1 MSPPESWSLSPPI
14 RRLLL
19 SVLALLPFLFGGS
32 VHAQSATDP
41 SVIDVAVFYTPA
53 AKTANG
59 WTSKQQAEAAI
70 EALVT
75 ETNLAYTNSDVNQTI
90 KLVAVEE
97 VEGYIQATDTANKT
111 GKNIDL
117 DRLKEPSDGYMDD
130 VHTVRDRVG
139 ADIVMLLRSEGG
151 GQAFMMTV
159 LSADSAVG
167 AFGVST
173 VHAGL
178 FAHEMGHIMGLAH
191 DRYADC
197 KHDTDSP
204 QCPTTVKPYAYGYVN
219 QKMFD
224 SEGSTTA
231 DPDAPA
237 TARWRTVMAYFNQCR
252 DAGLSPCGAAL
263 LRFSNPNQRYPDPT
277 TGDPMGKSGT
287 QNTTAVDGPADAAR
301 TLNETRTTVA
311 NFRPGRA
318 VQVAFDV
325 GPYMVNEGGSVTVTV
340 RLDAAPGRT
349 LDMPIPLTATST
361 DGAWPGDYTLPAS
374 ITFGAGQT
382 LKTFTFRAVQDTR
395 QEDQETVIL
404 GFGAPLPAG
413 VTVGSQA
420 TATVTLLT
428 DNDADLHRASVPS
441 VSTVAIISD
450 PGVAYAAGEEIKVAV
465 VFTKPIMVTGTPS
478 IELMVGA
485 NTRQALCQTVAS
497 EVLTCTYTVVADE
510 SDTDGVSI
518 AANKLTLNGGTIQD
532 KESTPQNATR
542 THTAVAADSDHT
554 VDGDTPDLET
564 AVVDAD
570 TVTLTYDKALDE
582 TSIPRANAFTV
593 TAGGATALIT
603 FVQVS
608 GSVVTLTLVSNIAHD
623 LVVTLAYSPLSG
635 TPRLQDLAGNA
646 AADLSSRTLT
656 NNTPM
661 PIYDTDDDGL
671 IEISTLAQLDAMRH
685 DLNGDGRPT
694 TDGAPA
700 YAAAFRNVTRVVC
713 GARSNGECE
722 GYELMADLDF
732 FDTNGTNGDGQ
743 VDTNDDTNGDGRV
756 DAEDNTT
763 YWNGGAGWM
772 PIGAGSNWFETTFE
786 GNSYTISNLFVDRS
800 STNKVGLFG
809 LAGVSSVIRR
819 VGLLDI
825 RVTGARYVGGLVGLS
840 DSDITGSY
848 ATGQVAG
855 AAWVGGLIG
864 GNGIGGKIH
873 ASYTT
878 GRVRVMGG
886 FHAGGLVGLNNGGI
900 YTSYAT
906 GRVSGTSGIGGLV
919 GRMGENGDI
928 TASYATGHVSGNN
941 HAGGLLGSLAGGT
954 IRVSYAT
961 GRVSSGG
968 SHVGGLVGE
977 NLADTTFTASYWDTR
992 TSGQTSSA
1000 GGTAKTTRELQTPTD
1015 YTTGSIYADWNVDPD
1030 GDSMGNDP
1038 WDFGTSSQY
1047 PVLKADFDGQGAAT
1061 WREFGSQLR
1070 VGPTLTVTT
1079 DTGLIELSWPAVTP
1093 HWTPPPDVTYTVYRN
1108 TGSTV
1113 EAIAEDPPDRE
1124 YTDRAVTRDIAYTY
1138 QVAAVVD
1145 GGEAT
1150 RSELVTV
1157 TAPNQ
1162 PPAFD
1167 DRPSTTRTIAE
1178 NTTGNIGNPVKATD
1192 PDDSTLYY
1200 SLDAASAAVFTITE
1214 STGQLRTSNALNYE
1228 ARSTYNVTVSVRDGK
1243 DVNNAD
1249 DMDEDATIAVTIEV
1263 TDVNEAPTFSVTGP
1277 VSLNVD
1283 EDTLTGRVLDDFSA
1297 TDPDTLTLAY
1307 SGLTY
1312 SLRGSEVFFL
1322 EPGTGELILRKAL
1335 DYESQPHSY
1344 QVEVSV
1350 SDGKNA
1356 AGAED
1361 STADATLRVTI
1372 NIVNVDEAGLV
1383 ALTPDSPQEK
1393 QTLMAELSDLD
1404 GHLSEI
1410 SWQWFRSATRTD
1422 LGTEIT
1428 EAASS
1433 GAAMARYTPGTDDV
1447 GQYLRA
1453 TASYTDGHGTGKE
1466 ESATTTAQVQEA
1478 PQVSLKLSPSSIT
1491 EQEGVSTVTAELT
1504 RASGA
1509 ETRVRVEVTAGAGAV
1524 TPSRNRA
1531 LTIPA
1536 NQTTSTGDPV
1546 TLTAKDNKVDGPET
1560 TEVTVTG
1567 TLTHNLLVTA
1577 PDPVTLTITDE
1588 DARGVTVSTDTLSI
1602 REEDTGEYKVKLN
1615 SEPTA
1620 NVTVTV
1626 TGHVGTDVTLTPS
1639 SATLTFTP
1647 TTWNRLQKVTVSTE
1661 HDADA
1666 VNDNVTLT
1674 HTARGGDYDGATAT
1688 VAVTVT
1694 DNEKK
1699 STTVNLSV
1707 NLDTVTEGASRTVTV
1722 TGELDGAP
1730 RTEMEGDAVVSVMVK
1745 SGTATLDTDFTVA
1758 DISKLTIS
1766 EGRTSGTATFTLTT
1780 KDDNIYD
1787 PDETITVR
1795 GSTTATLDVTTATL
1809 TITDNDGPPTVQRLE
1824 VADASIPIL
1833 EDGGETTVTVTL
1845 SHPSSSETVVGLTVP
1860 VGAAAVRLS
1869 QRELT
1874 IPAEATS
1881 GEVTLTAV
1889 GNAVDGAHQ
1898 PVTVSGRVSN
1908 LSGSR
1913 SPAQVQLTITDDDP
1927 PEVSGDTQKDY
1938 TEGDTGPVAEYTA
1951 TNPADVQLEWLRAGP
1966 DAALFRIDRIDR
1978 TRGALHFRNSPDYEA
1993 RADKNYQV
2001 TVQAADTTS
2010 IPGETLTGER
2020 TVTVT
2025 VRDAPGEVILKPSS
2039 PRVGRVLTATVED
2052 GVDGVDEVTQWC
2064 WARSPFRDFL
2074 LDTTETCIS
2083 TNLTTT
2089 ATYTPDNE
2097 DVNQYIRATATYT
2110 DSDETANKEAMRAS
2124 AGVVSDR
2131 QTDSF
2136 RPPGNTGGGGGGGGG
2151 GAPACADDLHGNTA
2165 TQSTDS
2171 ALSAVTAGAICPA
2184 ADVDYFTVTA
2194 PGQGLVFV
2202 DTTGG
2207 VQTLGSIWQNDVALA
2222 SGSTGRP
2229 PDERLGARVQAGL
2242 VVVAV
2247 QGQGG
2252 ATGPYAV
2259 EITFVQ
2265 GYLEN
2270 PGPDSFQSGVGLLSG
2285 WVCDADMVEIELNG
2299 MPQEAAYGTERL
2311 DTASVCGD
2319 TDNGFG
2325 LLFNWNLLGDGDH
2338 EVVALVDGVELDR
2351 ATVTVT
2357 TLGAEFLRDVTGTCT
2372 AADFP
2377 TMDETVTLVWQ
2388 QTQQSFVIVDGPA
2401 PAGTTNRMGTPG
2413 VGYLENP
2420 GPNSFQ
2426 SGIGVLS
2433 GWVCD
2438 ADTVELAI
2446 GTAGRQVAAYGT
2458 ERLDTQGACGDTAN
2472 GFGLLFNWNLL
2483 GEGEHE
2489 VVAFVDGEELGR
2501 ATVRVTTLGAEFVRG
2516 AEGECVVEDFP
2527 MPGETVLLEWQQNK
2541 QNFVITD
2548 VE

>member
-41 SVIDVAVFYTPA
+41 SVIDVAVFYTPQ

-59 WTSKQQAEAAI
+59 WSTKQQAEAAI

-75 ETNLAYTNSDVNQTI
+75 ETNLAYTNSDVNQAI

-173 VHAGL
+173 VQAGL

-191 DRYADC
+191 DRYVNC
-197 KHDTDSP
+197 MHDTDSP

-224 SEGSTTA
+224 PEGSTTA

-237 TARWRTVMAYFNQCR
+237 TARWRTVMAYYNQCR
-252 DAGLSPCGAAL
+252 DANVPGNCQPAL

-287 QNTTAVDGPADAAR
+287 RITTDVDGPADAAR

-318 VQVAFDV
+318 VQVSFDV
-325 GPYMVNEGGSVTVTV
+325 GPYAVNEGGSVTVTV

-382 LKTFTFRAVQDTR
+382 SKTFTFRAVQDTR
-395 QEDQETVIL
+395 QEAEETVIL

-420 TATVTLLT
+420 TATVTLT
-428 DNDADLHRASVPS
+428 ANDADLHRASVPS

-518 AANKLTLNGGTIQD
+518 AANSLNPNGGTIQD
-532 KESTPQNATR
+532 ADNRPATDF
-542 THTAVAADSDHT
+542 THAAVAANSGHT
-554 VDGDTPDLET
+554 VDGDTPELLAMSG

-608 GSVVTLTLVSNIAHD
+608 GSVVTLTLVSNITHD

-635 TPRLQDLAGNA
+635 TPPLQDVAGNA

-732 FDTNGTNGDGQ
+732 FDTNGDGQ
-743 VDTNDDTNGDGRV
+743 VDMDDDTNGDGQV

-763 YWNGGAGWM
+763 YWNAGAGWM

-786 GNSYTISNLFVDRS
+786 GNGYTISNLFVDRS

-809 LAGVSSVIRR
+809 LAGASSAIRR

-825 RVTGARYVGGLVGLS
+825 RVTGDRQVGGLVGLS

-864 GNGIGGKIH
+864 RNDTGKIH

-878 GRVRVMGG
+878 GRVKGG

-941 HAGGLLGSLAGGT
+941 HAGGLVGSLAGDGM
-954 IRVSYAT
+954 IRASYAT

-968 SHVGGLVGE
+968 SDVGGLVGE

-1000 GGTAKTTRELQTPTD
+1000 GGTAKTTTELQTPTD

-1030 GDSMGNDP
+1030 GDSIGNDP

-1061 WREFGSQLR
+1061 SPEFGSQLR
-1070 VGPTLTVTT
+1070 VGPTLTVAT
-1079 DTGLIELSWPAVTP
+1079 DTGLIKLSWPAVTP

-1108 TGSTV
+1108 TGSTPI
-1113 EAIAEDPPDRE
+1113 EEDLTDPE
-1124 YTDRAVTRDIAYTY
+1124 YIDLDVTRDIEYTY

-1167 DRPSTTRTIAE
+1167 DGASITRTIPE
-1178 NTTGNIGNPVKATD
+1178 NTPANRNIGDRVKATD
-1192 PDDSTLYY
+1192 PDDRTLTY

-1214 STGQLRTSNALNYE
+1214 STGQLRTNTALNYE
-1228 ARSTYNVTVSVRDGK
+1228 DRSTYNVT
-1243 DVNNAD
+1243 
-1249 DMDEDATIAVTIEV
+1249 
-1263 TDVNEAPTFSVTGP
+1263 
-1277 VSLNVD
+1277 
-1283 EDTLTGRVLDDFSA
+1283 
-1297 TDPDTLTLAY
+1297 
-1307 SGLTY
+1307 
-1312 SLRGSEVFFL
+1312 
-1322 EPGTGELILRKAL
+1322 
-1335 DYESQPHSY
+1335 
-1344 QVEVSV
+1344 VSV

-1361 STADATLRVTI
+1361 STADATIAVTITVTDVNEAPTFGDSPTTRSVAENTATNTATGQDIGNPVAATDPDTLTPDYAELRYRLSGSDAGVFFLEADSGQLRTREPLDHESRDAYSVTVHVRDGKDASGNADPNDEDDTLPVTI
-1372 NIVNVDEAGLV
+1372 NIVNVNEAGMVEL
-1383 ALTPDSPQEK
+1383 LPSSTPQEK
-1393 QTLMAELSDLD
+1393 QALTATLSDPD
-1404 GHLSEI
+1404 GLN
-1410 SWQWFRSATRTD
+1410 
-1422 LGTEIT
+1422 
-1428 EAASS
+1428 AASITWKWERS
-1433 GAAMARYTPGTDDV
+1433 TDQSNWTDTGETSSLYTPEMADV
-1447 GQYLRA
+1447 NHYLRA
-1453 TASYTDGHGTGKE
+1453 TATYTDGTGTE
-1466 ESATTTAQVQEA
+1466 RTESAITTAVVRAA
-1478 PQVSLKLSPSSIT
+1478 PKVTLLLSDTDHSIS
-1491 EQEGVSTVTAELT
+1491 EGETLQVTAALPG
-1504 RASGA
+1504 GA
-1509 ETRVRVEVTAGAGAV
+1509 GIGTVEVRLTEMQAHYTLSG
-1524 TPSRNRA
+1524 TT
-1531 LTIPA
+1531 LTIPP
-1536 NQTTSTGDPV
+1536 GDGTKSNEV
-1546 TLTAKDNKVDGPET
+1546 TLTAKDNKVDADDKVVDVRGT
-1560 TEVTVTG
+1560 TTNT
-1567 TLTHNLLVTA
+1567 LVTA
-1577 PDPVTLTITDE
+1577 PDPVTLTITDN
-1588 DARGVTVSTDTLSI
+1588 DKRGVTVSTDTLSI
-1602 REEDTGEYKVKLN
+1602 REEDTGEYAVKLN

-1620 NVTVTV
+1620 NVTVTI
-1626 TGHVGTDVTLTPS
+1626 TGHAGTDVTLTPS

-1674 HTARGGDYDGATAT
+1674 HTARGGDYDGETAT
-1688 VAVTVT
+1688 VVVTVT
-1694 DNEKK
+1694 DNEKE

-1707 NLDTVTEGASRTVTV
+1707 NPDTVTEGASRTVTV

-1730 RTEMEGDAVVSVMVK
+1730 RGVGEDDIEMTVMVTVMVT

-1780 KDDNIYD
+1780 KDDNIYE
-1787 PDETITVR
+1787 PDETVAVSGTTTELTV
-1795 GSTTATLDVTTATL
+1795 TPTTL
-1809 TITDNDGPPTVQRLE
+1809 TIKDTDGPPTVTRLE
-1824 VADASIPIL
+1824 VADASIPIR
-1833 EDGGETTVTVTL
+1833 EDGGEATVTVTL

-1860 VGAAAVRLS
+1860 VGAAAVKLS

-1898 PVTVSGRVSN
+1898 PVTVSGRVIN

-1966 DAALFRIDRIDR
+1966 DATLFRIDRIDR
-1978 TRGALHFRNSPDYEA
+1978 TRVALHFRNSPDYEA

-2001 TVQAADTTS
+2001 TVQAVDTTS
-2010 IPGETLTGER
+2010 ILGETLTGER

-2025 VRDAPGEVILKPSS
+2025 VRDAPGEVSLSS
-2039 PRVGRVLTATVED
+2039 SQPRVGRVLTATVTD
-2052 GVDGVDEVTQWC
+2052 PDEVKEVTEWC
-2064 WARSPFRDFL
+2064 WARSPFRDFPSSP
-2074 LDTTETCIS
+2074 DTTETCLS
-2083 TNLTTT
+2083 TSLTTT

-2124 AGVVSDR
+2124 AGVVTDR

-2165 TQSTDS
+2165 AQSTDI

-2202 DTTGG
+2202 DTSGG
-2207 VQTLGSIWQNDVALA
+2207 VQTRGSIWQNDVVLA
-2222 SGSTGRP
+2222 SGPAGRP
-2229 PDERLGARVQAGL
+2229 PDERLGARVQAGP
-2242 VVVAV
+2242 VGVAV

-2252 ATGPYAV
+2252 ATGTYAV

-2270 PGPDSFQSGVGLLSG
+2270 PGADSFQSGVGILSG
-2285 WVCDADMVEIELNG
+2285 WVCEAAVVEIELNG
-2299 MPQEAAYGTERL
+2299 MPQVAAYGTERR
-2311 DTASVCGD
+2311 DTASVCRD

-2325 LLFNWNLLGDGDH
+2325 LLFNWNLLGDGEH
-2338 EVVALVDGVELDR
+2338 TVVALVDGVELGR

-2357 TLGAEFLRDVTGTCT
+2357 TLGQEFLRDVTGTCE

-2377 TMDETVTLVWQ
+2377 SPGERVTLVWQ
-2388 QTQQSFVIVDGPA
+2388 QNSQNFVIASGNPPIGEHA
-2401 PAGTTNRMGTPG
+2401 ARPSTLT
-2413 VGYLENP
+2413 GYLENP
-2420 GPNSFQ
+2420 GHNSFQ
-2426 SGIGVLS
+2426 SGVRVLS

-2446 GTAGRQVAAYGT
+2446 GAAGRQVAAYGT
-2458 ERLDTQGACGDTAN
+2458 ERLDTQGACGDTDN

-2483 GEGEHE
+2483 GDGEHE
-2489 VVAFVDGEELGR
+2489 VVAYVDDVELGR
-2501 ATVRVTTLGAEFVRG
+2501 ATVRVTTLGVEFVRDV
-2516 AEGECVVEDFP
+2516 EGECVAEDFP
-2527 MPGETVLLEWQQNK
+2527 MPGETVLLEWQQNS
-2541 QNFVITD
+2541 QNFVITA

>member
-41 SVIDVAVFYTPA
+41 SVIDVAVFYTPL
-53 AKTANG
+53 AKTVNG
-59 WTSKQQAEAAI
+59 WSTKQQAEAAI

-75 ETNLAYTNSDVNQTI
+75 ETNLAYTNSGVNQTI

-97 VEGYIQATDTANKT
+97 LEGYIQATAPATVNKT

-151 GQAFMMTV
+151 GQAFRMTV

-191 DRYADC
+191 DRYANC

-224 SEGSTTA
+224 PEGSTTA

-237 TARWRTVMAYFNQCR
+237 TARWRTVMAYYNQCR
-252 DAGLSPCGAAL
+252 DANVPGNCQPAL

-287 QNTTAVDGPADAAR
+287 RITTDVDGPADAAR

-311 NFRPGRA
+311 NFRQGRA
-318 VQVAFDV
+318 VQVSFDV
-325 GPYMVNEGGSVTVTV
+325 GPYAVTEGGSVTVTV

-382 LKTFTFRAVQDTR
+382 SKTFTFRAVQDTR
-395 QEDQETVIL
+395 QEGEETVIL

-413 VTVGSQA
+413 VAVGSQA
-420 TATVTLLT
+420 TATVTLT
-428 DNDADLHRASVPS
+428 DNDADLHRASAPS

-450 PGVAYAAGEEIKVAV
+450 PGVAYAAGEEITVAV

-485 NTRQALCQTVAS
+485 NTWQALCQTVAS
-497 EVLTCTYTVVADE
+497 EVLTCTYTVVVDE
-510 SDTDGVSI
+510 SDTDGVSVVVDS
-518 AANKLTLNGGTIQD
+518 LDPNGGTIRD
-532 KESTPQNATR
+532 ADNRSATDL
-542 THTAVAADSDHT
+542 THAAVAANSGHT
-554 VDGDTPDLET
+554 VDGDTPELET
-564 AVVDAD
+564 ATVDDD
-570 TVTLTYDKALDE
+570 TVTLTYAKTLDE

-608 GSVVTLTLVSNIAHD
+608 GSVVTLTLVSDVTHD

-635 TPRLQDLAGNA
+635 TPPLQDVAGNA

-700 YAAAFRNVTRVVC
+700 YAAAFPNVTRVVC

-732 FDTNGTNGDGQ
+732 FDTNGDGQ
-743 VDTNDDTNGDGRV
+743 VDIDDDTNGDGQV

-763 YWNGGAGWM
+763 YWNAGAGWM
-772 PIGAGSNWFETTFE
+772 SIGAGSNWFETTFE
-786 GNSYTISNLFVDRS
+786 GNGHTISNLFVDRS

-825 RVTGARYVGGLVGLS
+825 RVTGSRDVGGLVGLS

-864 GNGIGGKIH
+864 RNSTGKIH

-878 GRVRVMGG
+878 GRVMGG

-928 TASYATGHVSGNN
+928 TASYATGHVSGDDY
-941 HAGGLLGSLAGGT
+941 AGGLVGSLVVGGM
-954 IRVSYAT
+954 IRASYAT
-961 GRVSSGG
+961 GRVSSEG
-968 SHVGGLVGE
+968 SYVGGLVGE
-977 NLADTTFTASYWDTR
+977 NLPGTTFTASYWDTR
-992 TSGQTSSA
+992 TSGQMSSA
-1000 GGTAKTTRELQTPTD
+1000 GGTAKTTTELQTPTD

-1030 GDSMGNDP
+1030 GDSIGNDP

-1079 DTGLIELSWPAVTP
+1079 DTGLIKLTWPAVTP

-1108 TGSTV
+1108 TGSTPI
-1113 EAIAEDPPDRE
+1113 EEDLTDPE
-1124 YTDRAVTRDIAYTY
+1124 YIDLAVTRDAAYTY

-1157 TAPNQ
+1157 IAPNQ

-1167 DRPSTTRTIAE
+1167 DARTTRTIAE
-1178 NTTGNIGNPVKATD
+1178 NKTGNIGNPVKATD
-1192 PDDSTLYY
+1192 PENDTLRYTLGVPNAT
-1200 SLDAASAAVFTITE
+1200 SFTIIE
-1214 STGQLRTSNALNYE
+1214 STGQLRTNTALNYE
-1228 ARSTYNVTVSVRDGK
+1228 ARSTYNVTVSASDGK
-1243 DVNNAD
+1243 NAAGAEDSTAD
-1249 DMDEDATIAVTIEV
+1249 DTIDVTITV
-1263 TDVNEAPTFSVTGP
+1263 TDVNEPPMFSVTGP
-1277 VSLNVD
+1277 VSRNVR
-1283 EDTLTGRVLDDFSA
+1283 EDTLTGRVLGDFSA
-1297 TDPDTLTLAY
+1297 TDPDTLTPDY

-1322 EPGTGELILRKAL
+1322 QSGTGELKLRKAL

-1344 QVEVSV
+1344 QVDVSV

-1356 AGAED
+1356 AGVKD
-1361 STADATLRVTI
+1361 STADATLRVMI
-1372 NIVNVDEAGLV
+1372 DVVNVDEAGMVEL
-1383 ALTPDSPQEK
+1383 LPSSTPQEK
-1393 QTLMAELSDLD
+1393 QALTATLSDPD

-1433 GAAMARYTPGTDDV
+1433 GAATARYTPETDDV

-1453 TASYTDGHGTGKE
+1453 TASYTDGHDMEKE
-1466 ESATTTAQVQEA
+1466 ASATTTDVVRAA
-1478 PQVSLKLSPSSIT
+1478 PKVTLLLSDTDHSIS
-1491 EQEGVSTVTAELT
+1491 EGETLQVTAALPG
-1504 RASGA
+1504 GA
-1509 ETRVRVEVTAGAGAV
+1509 GIGTVEVRLTEMRDHYTLSG
-1524 TPSRNRA
+1524 TT
-1531 LTIPA
+1531 LTIPPGGTES
-1536 NQTTSTGDPV
+1536 NEV
-1546 TLTAKDNKVDGPET
+1546 TLTAKDNKVDADDKVVDVRGT
-1560 TEVTVTG
+1560 TTN
-1567 TLTHNLLVTA
+1567 TLVIA
-1577 PDPVTLTITDE
+1577 PDPAPLTITDDDE
-1588 DARGVTVSTDTLSI
+1588 RGVTVSEATLSI
-1602 REEDTGEYKVKLN
+1602 REEDTGEYEVKLN

-1620 NVTVTV
+1620 NVTLTV
-1626 TGHVGTDVTLTPS
+1626 TGNAGTDVTLTPS

-1647 TTWNRLQKVTVSTE
+1647 TTWNRLQKVTVSTADDT
-1661 HDADA
+1661 DAAD
-1666 VNDNVTLT
+1666 DRVTLT
-1674 HTARGGDYDGATAT
+1674 HTARGGDYDGETAT

-1694 DNEKK
+1694 DNESP
-1699 STTVNLSV
+1699 STAVTLSV
-1707 NLDTVTEGASRTVTV
+1707 SPKTVRESSSGTVVGVTGTLNGAPFQPSPDPNSDQNDVVVTVTV
-1722 TGELDGAP
+1722 TAD
-1730 RTEMEGDAVVSVMVK
+1730 
-1745 SGTATLDTDFTVA
+1745 TATLDTDFTVA
-1758 DISKLTIS
+1758 NITELTIPA
-1766 EGRTSGTATFTLTT
+1766 GAKSGTADFTLTT
-1780 KDDNIYD
+1780 KGDNIYE
-1787 PDETITVR
+1787 PAETVTVR
-1795 GSTTATLDVTTATL
+1795 GEVTGLTVTPATL
-1809 TITDNDGPPTVQRLE
+1809 TITDTDGPPTVTRLD
-1824 VADASIPIL
+1824 VLNASIPIL
-1833 EDGGETTVTVTL
+1833 EDGGEATVTVTL

-1874 IPAEATS
+1874 IPAEEPS
-1881 GEVTLTAV
+1881 GTVTLTAV

-1898 PVTVSGRVSN
+1898 PVTVSGRVIN

-1938 TEGDTGPVAEYTA
+1938 TEGDTRPVAEYTA
-1951 TNPADVQLEWLRAGP
+1951 TNPADVQLEWLLAGP
-1966 DAALFRIDRIDR
+1966 DATLFRIDRIDR
-1978 TRGALHFRNSPDYEA
+1978 TRVALHFRNSPDYEA
-1993 RADKNYQV
+1993 RADKDYQV

-2025 VRDAPGEVILKPSS
+2025 VRDALGEVRLSS
-2039 PRVGRVLTATVED
+2039 SRPRVGSSLTATVSD
-2052 GVDGVDEVTQWC
+2052 QVDGVKEVTRWC
-2064 WARSPFRDFL
+2064 WARSPFRDFPSSP
-2074 LDTTETCIS
+2074 DTTETCLS
-2083 TNLTTT
+2083 TSLTTT
-2089 ATYTPDNE
+2089 ATYTPVDT
-2097 DVNQYIRATATYT
+2097 DLGHYLRATALYT
-2110 DSDETANKEAMRAS
+2110 DKQETAKTEPVVRDTT
-2124 AGVVSDR
+2124 GTVSD
-2131 QTDSF
+2131 QPPPPPP
-2136 RPPGNTGGGGGGGGG
+2136 PPGRGGGGGGGGGG
-2151 GAPACADDLHGNTA
+2151 GAPACMQDDVHADTA
-2165 TQSTDS
+2165 AQATDS

-2207 VQTLGSIWQNDVALA
+2207 VQTRGSIWQNDVVLA
-2222 SGSTGRP
+2222 SGSTGGQQN
-2229 PDERLGARVQAGL
+2229 ERLGARVQAGP
-2242 VVVAV
+2242 VVVAI

-2252 ATGPYAV
+2252 ATGTYAI

-2270 PGPDSFQSGVGLLSG
+2270 PGVDSFQSGVGILSG
-2285 WVCDADMVEIELNG
+2285 WVCEAEVVEIELNG

-2325 LLFNWNLLGDGDH
+2325 LLFNWNLLSDGEH
-2338 EVVALVDGVELDR
+2338 EVVALVDGVELGR

-2357 TLGAEFLRDVTGTCT
+2357 TLGAEFLRGAEGECT
-2372 AADFP
+2372 AEDFP
-2377 TMDETVTLVWQ
+2377 TLGKHVTLVWQ
-2388 QTQQSFVIVDGPA
+2388 QTSQNFVIAGGSA
-2401 PAGTTNRMGTPG
+2401 PSGTVPG
-2413 VGYLENP
+2413 RPSTLTGYLENP
-2420 GPNSFQ
+2420 GPHSFQ
-2426 SGIGVLS
+2426 SGVGVIS
-2433 GWVCD
+2433 GWVCE

-2458 ERLDTQGACGDTAN
+2458 ERADTLAVCGDTDN

-2483 GEGEHE
+2483 GDGEHE
-2489 VVAFVDGEELGR
+2489 VVAYVDDVELGR
-2501 ATVRVTTLGAEFVRG
+2501 ATVQVTTLGVEFVRDV
-2516 AEGECVVEDFP
+2516 EGECVVEDFP
-2527 MPGETVLLEWQQNK
+2527 MLGETVLLEWQQTS
-2541 QNFVITD
+2541 QNFVIIET
-2548 VE
+2548 E

>member
-1 MSPPESWSLSPPI
+1 MLPWTLSPNI
-14 RRLLL
+14 TRRLLV
-19 SVLALLPFLFGGS
+19 VLMLLPLLYERS
-32 VHAQSATDP
+32 AQAQS
-41 SVIDVAVFYTPA
+41 SVIDVAVFYTPQ
-53 AKTANG
+53 AKDNQGGTD
-59 WTSKQQAEAAI
+59 AI
-70 EALVT
+70 KTKIDEIVVA
-75 ETNLAYTNSDVNQTI
+75 TNLAYTNSDVNQAI

-173 VHAGL
+173 VQAGL

-191 DRYADC
+191 DRYANC
-197 KHDTDSP
+197 MHDTDSP

-224 SEGSTTA
+224 PEGSTTA

-237 TARWRTVMAYFNQCR
+237 TARWRTVMAYYNQCR
-252 DAGLSPCGAAL
+252 DANVPGNCQPAL

-287 QNTTAVDGPADAAR
+287 RITTAVDGPADAAR

-311 NFRPGRA
+311 NFRKGRA
-318 VQVAFDV
+318 VQVSFDV
-325 GPYMVNEGGSVTVTV
+325 GPYEVTDEGGSVTVTV

-382 LKTFTFRAVQDTR
+382 SKTFTFRAVQDTR
-395 QEDQETVIL
+395 QEAEETVIL

-413 VTVGSQA
+413 VAVGSQA
-420 TATVTLLT
+420 TATVTLT
-428 DNDADLHRASVPS
+428 ANDADLHRVSAPS

-478 IELMVGA
+478 IDLTVGA

-518 AANKLTLNGGTIQD
+518 AANSLNPNGGTIQD
-532 KESTPQNATR
+532 ADNRPATDF
-542 THTAVAADSDHT
+542 THAAVAANSGHT
-554 VDGDTPDLET
+554 VDGDTPELLAMSG

-608 GSVVTLTLVSNIAHD
+608 GSVVTLTLVSNITHD

-635 TPRLQDLAGNA
+635 TPPLQDVAGNA

-694 TDGAPA
+694 TDGAPT

-732 FDTNGTNGDGQ
+732 FDTNGDGQ
-743 VDTNDDTNGDGRV
+743 VDTNDDTNGDGQV

-763 YWNGGAGWM
+763 YWNAGAGWM

-786 GNSYTISNLFVDRS
+786 GNGYTISNLFVDRS

-809 LAGVSSVIRR
+809 LAGVSSAISR

-848 ATGQVAG
+848 ATGRVAG

-878 GRVRVMGG
+878 GRVIGG

-919 GRMGENGDI
+919 GRMGENGDT

-941 HAGGLLGSLAGGT
+941 HAGGLVGSLAGGT
-954 IRVSYAT
+954 IRASYAT

-968 SHVGGLVGE
+968 SAVGGLVGE
-977 NLADTTFTASYWDTR
+977 NLAGTTFTASYWDTR
-992 TSGQTSSA
+992 TSGQMSSA
-1000 GGTAKTTRELQTPTD
+1000 GGTAKITRELQTPTD

-1030 GDSMGNDP
+1030 GDSIGNDP

-1061 WREFGSQLR
+1061 SQEFGSQLR
-1070 VGPTLTVTT
+1070 VGPTLTVAT
-1079 DTGLIELSWPAVTP
+1079 DTGLIKLSWPAVTP

-1108 TGSTV
+1108 TGSTPI
-1113 EAIAEDPPDRE
+1113 EEDLTDPE
-1124 YTDRAVTRDIAYTY
+1124 YIDLDVTRDIEYTY

-1167 DRPSTTRTIAE
+1167 DGAGITRTIPE
-1178 NTTGNIGNPVKATD
+1178 NTPANRNIGDRVKATD
-1192 PDDSTLYY
+1192 PDDRTLTY

-1214 STGQLRTSNALNYE
+1214 RTGQLWTNTALNYE
-1228 ARSTYNVTVSVRDGK
+1228 DRSTYNVTVSVSDGK
-1243 DVNNAD
+1243 NAAGAED
-1249 DMDEDATIAVTIEV
+1249 STADATIEVTITV
-1263 TDVNEAPTFSVTGP
+1263 TDVNELPMFSVTGP
-1277 VSLNVD
+1277 VSRNVR
-1283 EDTLTGRVLDDFSA
+1283 EDTLTGRVLGDFSA
-1297 TDPDTLTLAY
+1297 TDPDTLTPDY
-1307 SGLTY
+1307 SDLTY
-1312 SLRGSEVFFL
+1312 SLNESEVFFL
-1322 EPGTGELILRKAL
+1322 QPGTGELKLRKAL

-1350 SDGKNA
+1350 SDGRNA
-1356 AGAED
+1356 TGVED
-1361 STADATLRVTI
+1361 STADATLAVTI
-1372 NIVNVDEAGLV
+1372 DVINVDEAGMVELSSS
-1383 ALTPDSPQEK
+1383 TPQEK
-1393 QTLMAELSDLD
+1393 QALTATLRDLD
-1404 GHLSEI
+1404 VPVTASITWKWE
-1410 SWQWFRSATRTD
+1410 RSLDQSTWV
-1422 LGTEIT
+1422 

-1433 GAAMARYTPGTDDV
+1433 GAAMARYTPETDDV

-1453 TASYTDGHGTGKE
+1453 TASYTDGHRTGKE
-1466 ESATTTAQVQEA
+1466 ESATTTDVVRAA
-1478 PQVSLKLSPSSIT
+1478 PKVTLLLSDTDHSIS
-1491 EQEGVSTVTAELT
+1491 EGETLQVTAALPG
-1504 RASGA
+1504 GA
-1509 ETRVRVEVTAGAGAV
+1509 GIGTVEVRLTEMQAHY
-1524 TPSRNRA
+1524 TLSETT
-1531 LTIPA
+1531 LTIPP
-1536 NQTTSTGDPV
+1536 GDGTKSNEV
-1546 TLTAKDNKVDGPET
+1546 TLTAKDNKVDVDDRVVDVRGT
-1560 TEVTVTG
+1560 TTN
-1567 TLTHNLLVTA
+1567 TLVIA
-1577 PDPVTLTITDE
+1577 PDPVTLTITDDDE
-1588 DARGVTVSTDTLSI
+1588 RGVTVSTDTLSI
-1602 REEDTGEYKVKLN
+1602 REEDTGEYEVKLN

-1620 NVTVTV
+1620 NVTVTI
-1626 TGHVGTDVTLTPS
+1626 TGHAGTDVTLTPS
-1639 SATLTFTP
+1639 LATLTFTP

-1666 VNDNVTLT
+1666 VNNNVTLT
-1674 HTARGGDYDGATAT
+1674 HTARGGDYDGETAT
-1688 VAVTVT
+1688 VQVTVT
-1694 DNEKK
+1694 DNEKA
-1699 STTVNLSV
+1699 STTVTLSV
-1707 NLDTVTEGASRTVTV
+1707 NPDTVTEAASQTVTV

-1730 RTEMEGDAVVSVMVK
+1730 REMGEDDIEMTVMVTVMVT

-1758 DISKLTIS
+1758 NISTLTIS

-1780 KDDNIYD
+1780 KDDNIYE
-1787 PDETITVR
+1787 PGETVTVS
-1795 GSTTATLDVTTATL
+1795 GTTTELTVTPTTL
-1809 TITDNDGPPTVQRLE
+1809 TITDTDGPPTVTRLE
-1824 VADASIPIL
+1824 VADASIL

-1845 SHPSSSETVVGLTVP
+1845 SHPSSIETVVGLTVP
-1860 VGAAAVRLS
+1860 VGAAAVKLS

-1898 PVTVSGRVSN
+1898 PVTVSGRVIN

-1938 TEGDTGPVAEYTA
+1938 TEGDTRPVAEYTA

-1978 TRGALHFRNSPDYEA
+1978 TRGALHFQNSPDYEA

-2010 IPGETLTGER
+2010 IPGEPLTGER

-2025 VRDAPGEVILKPSS
+2025 VRDAPGEVSLSS
-2039 PRVGRVLTATVED
+2039 SQPRVGRVLTATVTD
-2052 GVDGVDEVTQWC
+2052 PDEVKEVTEWC
-2064 WARSPFRDFL
+2064 WARSPFRDFPSSP
-2074 LDTTETCIS
+2074 DTTETCIS
-2083 TNLTTT
+2083 TNLTT
-2089 ATYTPDNE
+2089 D
-2097 DVNQYIRATATYT
+2097 
-2110 DSDETANKEAMRAS
+2110 
-2124 AGVVSDR
+2124 G
-2131 QTDSF
+2131 
-2136 RPPGNTGGGGGGGGG
+2136 
-2151 GAPACADDLHGNTA
+2151 DLH
-2165 TQSTDS
+2165 
-2171 ALSAVTAGAICPA
+2171 AG
-2184 ADVDYFTVTA
+2184 
-2194 PGQGLVFV
+2194 
-2202 DTTGG
+2202 
-2207 VQTLGSIWQNDVALA
+2207 
-2222 SGSTGRP
+2222 
-2229 PDERLGARVQAGL
+2229 
-2242 VVVAV
+2242 
-2247 QGQGG
+2247 
-2252 ATGPYAV
+2252 
-2259 EITFVQ
+2259 
-2265 GYLEN
+2265 
-2270 PGPDSFQSGVGLLSG
+2270 
-2285 WVCDADMVEIELNG
+2285 
-2299 MPQEAAYGTERL
+2299 
-2311 DTASVCGD
+2311 
-2319 TDNGFG
+2319 
-2325 LLFNWNLLGDGDH
+2325 
-2338 EVVALVDGVELDR
+2338 
-2351 ATVTVT
+2351 
-2357 TLGAEFLRDVTGTCT
+2357 
-2372 AADFP
+2372 
-2377 TMDETVTLVWQ
+2377 
-2388 QTQQSFVIVDGPA
+2388 
-2401 PAGTTNRMGTPG
+2401 
-2413 VGYLENP
+2413 
-2420 GPNSFQ
+2420 
-2426 SGIGVLS
+2426 
-2433 GWVCD
+2433 
-2438 ADTVELAI
+2438 
-2446 GTAGRQVAAYGT
+2446 
-2458 ERLDTQGACGDTAN
+2458 
-2472 GFGLLFNWNLL
+2472 
-2483 GEGEHE
+2483 
-2489 VVAFVDGEELGR
+2489 
-2501 ATVRVTTLGAEFVRG
+2501 
-2516 AEGECVVEDFP
+2516 
-2527 MPGETVLLEWQQNK
+2527 
-2541 QNFVITD
+2541 
-2548 VE
+2548 

>member
-41 SVIDVAVFYTPA
+41 SVIDVAVFYTPQ

-97 VEGYIQATDTANKT
+97 VEGYIQATATANRT

-117 DRLKEPSDGYMDD
+117 DRLRKPSDGYMDD
-130 VHTVRDRVG
+130 VHTFRDRVG

-151 GQAFMMTV
+151 GQAFRMTV
-159 LSADSAVG
+159 LSADFAVG

-191 DRYADC
+191 DRYANC

-224 SEGSTTA
+224 PEGSTTA

-237 TARWRTVMAYFNQCR
+237 TARWRTVMAYYNQCR
-252 DAGLSPCGAAL
+252 DANVPGNCQPAL

-311 NFRPGRA
+311 NFRQGRA
-318 VQVAFDV
+318 VQVSFDV

-382 LKTFTFRAVQDTR
+382 SKTFTFRAVQDTR
-395 QEDQETVIL
+395 QEDEETVIL

-420 TATVTLLT
+420 TATVTLT
-428 DNDADLHRASVPS
+428 DNDADLHRASAPS

-478 IELMVGA
+478 IELMVGT

-518 AANKLTLNGGTIQD
+518 AADSLNPNGGTIQD
-532 KESTPQNATR
+532 ADNRPATDF
-542 THTAVAADSDHT
+542 THAAVAANSGHT
-554 VDGDTPDLET
+554 VDGDTPELLAMSG

-570 TVTLTYDKALDE
+570 TVTLTYDKTLDE

-608 GSVVTLTLVSNIAHD
+608 GSVVTLTLVSNVTHD

-635 TPRLQDLAGNA
+635 TPPLQDVAGNA
-646 AADLSSRTLT
+646 AADLSSRTVT

-700 YAAAFRNVTRVVC
+700 YAAAFPNVTRVVC

-732 FDTNGTNGDGQ
+732 FDTNGDGQ
-743 VDTNDDTNGDGRV
+743 VDTNDDTNGDGQV

-763 YWNGGAGWM
+763 YWNAGAGWM

-786 GNSYTISNLFVDRS
+786 GNGYTISNLFVDRS

-809 LAGVSSVIRR
+809 LAGVSSAISR

-878 GRVRVMGG
+878 GRVIGG

-941 HAGGLLGSLAGGT
+941 YAGGLVGSLVVGGM
-954 IRVSYAT
+954 IRASYAT
-961 GRVSSGG
+961 GRVSSEG
-968 SHVGGLVGE
+968 SYVGGLVGE
-977 NLADTTFTASYWDTR
+977 NLPGTTFTASYWDTS
-992 TSGQTSSA
+992 TSGQMSSA
-1000 GGTAKTTRELQTPTD
+1000 GGTAKTTTELQTPTD

-1030 GDSMGNDP
+1030 GDSIGNDP

-1061 WREFGSQLR
+1061 SREFGSQLR

-1079 DTGLIELSWPAVTP
+1079 DTGLIKLTWPAVTP

-1108 TGSTV
+1108 TGSTPI
-1113 EAIAEDPPDRE
+1113 EEDLTDPE
-1124 YTDRAVTRDIAYTY
+1124 YIDLAVTRDAAYTY

-1167 DRPSTTRTIAE
+1167 DARTTRTIAE
-1178 NTTGNIGNPVKATD
+1178 NKTGNIGNPVKATD
-1192 PDDSTLYY
+1192 PENDTLRYTLGGPNAT
-1200 SLDAASAAVFTITE
+1200 SFTITE
-1214 STGQLRTSNALNYE
+1214 STGQLRTNTALNYE
-1228 ARSTYNVTVSVRDGK
+1228 ARSTYNVT
-1243 DVNNAD
+1243 
-1249 DMDEDATIAVTIEV
+1249 
-1263 TDVNEAPTFSVTGP
+1263 
-1277 VSLNVD
+1277 
-1283 EDTLTGRVLDDFSA
+1283 
-1297 TDPDTLTLAY
+1297 
-1307 SGLTY
+1307 
-1312 SLRGSEVFFL
+1312 
-1322 EPGTGELILRKAL
+1322 
-1335 DYESQPHSY
+1335 
-1344 QVEVSV
+1344 VSV

-1361 STADATLRVTI
+1361 STADATIDVTITVTDVNEPPMFSVTGPVSRNVARTPTTGRVLGDFSATDPDTLTPDYSGLTYSLPGSEVFFLQSGTGELKLRKALDYESQPHSYQVDVSVSDGKNAAGVKDSTADATLRVTI
-1372 NIVNVDEAGLV
+1372 NVVNVDEAGMVEL
-1383 ALTPDSPQEK
+1383 LPSSTPQEK
-1393 QTLMAELSDLD
+1393 QALTATLSDPD

-1433 GAAMARYTPGTDDV
+1433 GAATARYTPETDDV

-1453 TASYTDGHGTGKE
+1453 TASYTDGHDMEKE
-1466 ESATTTAQVQEA
+1466 ASATTTAVVRAA
-1478 PQVSLKLSPSSIT
+1478 PKVTLRLSDTDHSIS
-1491 EQEGVSTVTAELT
+1491 EGETLQVTAALQG
-1504 RASGA
+1504 GA
-1509 ETRVRVEVTAGAGAV
+1509 GVGTVEVRLTEMPAHYTLSG
-1524 TPSRNRA
+1524 TT
-1531 LTIPA
+1531 LTIPPGGTES
-1536 NQTTSTGDPV
+1536 NEV

-1560 TEVTVTG
+1560 KEVTVTG
-1567 TLTHNLLVTA
+1567 TTTNTLVIA
-1577 PDPVTLTITDE
+1577 PDPVTLTITDDDE
-1588 DARGVTVSTDTLSI
+1588 RGVRVSEATLSI
-1602 REEDTGEYKVKLN
+1602 REEDTDEYEVKLN

-1626 TGHVGTDVTLTPS
+1626 TGHAGTDVTLTPS

-1647 TTWNRLQKVTVSTE
+1647 TNWNTTQKVTVSTAD
-1661 HDADA
+1661 DADDA
-1666 VNDNVTLT
+1666 DDRVTLT
-1674 HTARGGDYDGATAT
+1674 HTARGGDYDGETAT

-1694 DNEKK
+1694 DDESP
-1699 STTVNLSV
+1699 STAVTLSV
-1707 NLDTVTEGASRTVTV
+1707 SPKTVRESSSGTVVGVTGTLNGAPFQPSPDPNSDQNDVVVTVTV
-1722 TGELDGAP
+1722 TAD
-1730 RTEMEGDAVVSVMVK
+1730 
-1745 SGTATLDTDFTVA
+1745 TATLDTDFTVA
-1758 DISKLTIS
+1758 NITELTIPA
-1766 EGRTSGTATFTLTT
+1766 GAKSGTADFTLTT
-1780 KDDNIYD
+1780 KDDNIYE
-1787 PDETITVR
+1787 PDETVTVR
-1795 GSTTATLDVTTATL
+1795 GEVTGLTVTPATL
-1809 TITDNDGPPTVQRLE
+1809 TITDTDGPPTVTRLD
-1824 VADASIPIL
+1824 VLNASIPIL
-1833 EDGGETTVTVTL
+1833 EDGGEATVTVTL

-1898 PVTVSGRVSN
+1898 PVTVSGRVIN

-1938 TEGDTGPVAEYTA
+1938 TEGDTRPVAEYTA
-1951 TNPADVQLEWLRAGP
+1951 TNPADVQLEWLLAGP
-1966 DAALFRIDRIDR
+1966 DATLFRIDRIDR
-1978 TRGALHFRNSPDYEA
+1978 TRRALHFRNSPDYEA
-1993 RADKNYQV
+1993 RADKDYQV

-2025 VRDAPGEVILKPSS
+2025 VRDAPGEVILSS
-2039 PRVGRVLTATVED
+2039 SRPRVGH
-2052 GVDGVDEVTQWC
+2052 
-2064 WARSPFRDFL
+2064 RSPR
-2074 LDTTETCIS
+2074 
-2083 TNLTTT
+2083 
-2089 ATYTPDNE
+2089 
-2097 DVNQYIRATATYT
+2097 R
-2110 DSDETANKEAMRAS
+2110 
-2124 AGVVSDR
+2124 
-2131 QTDSF
+2131 
-2136 RPPGNTGGGGGGGGG
+2136 
-2151 GAPACADDLHGNTA
+2151 
-2165 TQSTDS
+2165 
-2171 ALSAVTAGAICPA
+2171 
-2184 ADVDYFTVTA
+2184 
-2194 PGQGLVFV
+2194 
-2202 DTTGG
+2202 
-2207 VQTLGSIWQNDVALA
+2207 
-2222 SGSTGRP
+2222 
-2229 PDERLGARVQAGL
+2229 
-2242 VVVAV
+2242 
-2247 QGQGG
+2247 
-2252 ATGPYAV
+2252 
-2259 EITFVQ
+2259 
-2265 GYLEN
+2265 
-2270 PGPDSFQSGVGLLSG
+2270 
-2285 WVCDADMVEIELNG
+2285 
-2299 MPQEAAYGTERL
+2299 
-2311 DTASVCGD
+2311 
-2319 TDNGFG
+2319 
-2325 LLFNWNLLGDGDH
+2325 
-2338 EVVALVDGVELDR
+2338 
-2351 ATVTVT
+2351 
-2357 TLGAEFLRDVTGTCT
+2357 
-2372 AADFP
+2372 
-2377 TMDETVTLVWQ
+2377 
-2388 QTQQSFVIVDGPA
+2388 
-2401 PAGTTNRMGTPG
+2401 
-2413 VGYLENP
+2413 
-2420 GPNSFQ
+2420 
-2426 SGIGVLS
+2426 
-2433 GWVCD
+2433 
-2438 ADTVELAI
+2438 
-2446 GTAGRQVAAYGT
+2446 
-2458 ERLDTQGACGDTAN
+2458 
-2472 GFGLLFNWNLL
+2472 
-2483 GEGEHE
+2483 
-2489 VVAFVDGEELGR
+2489 
-2501 ATVRVTTLGAEFVRG
+2501 
-2516 AEGECVVEDFP
+2516 
-2527 MPGETVLLEWQQNK
+2527 
-2541 QNFVITD
+2541 
-2548 VE
+2548 

>member
-41 SVIDVAVFYTPA
+41 SVIDVAVFYTPQ

-97 VEGYIQATDTANKT
+97 VEGYIQATATANRT

-117 DRLKEPSDGYMDD
+117 DRLRKPSDGYMDD
-130 VHTVRDRVG
+130 VHTFRDRVG

-151 GQAFMMTV
+151 GQAFRMTV
-159 LSADSAVG
+159 LSADFAVG

-191 DRYADC
+191 DRYANC

-224 SEGSTTA
+224 PEGSTTA

-252 DAGLSPCGAAL
+252 DANVPGNCQPAL

-287 QNTTAVDGPADAAR
+287 RITTDVDGPADAAR

-311 NFRPGRA
+311 NFRQGRA
-318 VQVAFDV
+318 VQVSFDV
-325 GPYMVNEGGSVTVTV
+325 GPYAVTEGGSVTVTV

-382 LKTFTFRAVQDTR
+382 SKTFTFRAVQDTR
-395 QEDQETVIL
+395 QEGEETVIL

-413 VTVGSQA
+413 VAVGSQA
-420 TATVTLLT
+420 TATVTLT
-428 DNDADLHRASVPS
+428 DNDADLHRASAPS

-478 IELMVGA
+478 IELTVGT
-485 NTRQALCQTVAS
+485 NTQQALCLDVAS

-510 SDTDGVSI
+510 SDTDGVSVV
-518 AANKLTLNGGTIQD
+518 ADSLNPNGGTIQD
-532 KESTPQNATR
+532 ADNRPATDF
-542 THTAVAADSDHT
+542 THAAVAANSGHT
-554 VDGDTPDLET
+554 VDGDTPELLAMSG

-570 TVTLTYDKALDE
+570 TVTLTYDKTLDE

-608 GSVVTLTLVSNIAHD
+608 GSVVTLTLVSNVTHD

-635 TPRLQDLAGNA
+635 TPPLQDVAGNA
-646 AADLSSRTLT
+646 AADLSSRTVT

-694 TDGAPA
+694 TAGAPA
-700 YAAAFRNVTRVVC
+700 YAAAFPNVTRVVC

-732 FDTNGTNGDGQ
+732 FDTNGDGQ
-743 VDTNDDTNGDGRV
+743 VDTNDDTNGDGQV

-772 PIGAGSNWFETTFE
+772 PIGAVPNWFDTTFE
-786 GNSYTISNLFVDRS
+786 GNGHTISNLFVDRS
-800 STNKVGLFG
+800 STNNVGLFG
-809 LAGVSSVIRR
+809 RAGASSAISR

-825 RVTGARYVGGLVGLS
+825 RVTGDRQVGGLVGLS

-864 GNGIGGKIH
+864 RNNSTGKIH

-878 GRVRVMGG
+878 GRVIGG

-919 GRMGENGDI
+919 GRMGENGDT
-928 TASYATGHVSGNN
+928 TASYATGHVSGTNY
-941 HAGGLLGSLAGGT
+941 AGGLVGSLVVGGM
-954 IRVSYAT
+954 IRASYAT
-961 GRVSSGG
+961 GRVSSEG

-977 NLADTTFTASYWDTR
+977 NLPGTTFTASYWDTS
-992 TSGQTSSA
+992 TSGQMSSA

-1030 GDSMGNDP
+1030 GDSIGNDP

-1061 WREFGSQLR
+1061 SQEFGSQLR

-1124 YTDRAVTRDIAYTY
+1124 YTDRAVTRSIRYIY

-1167 DRPSTTRTIAE
+1167 DARTTRTIAE
-1178 NTTGNIGNPVKATD
+1178 NKTGNIGNPVTATD
-1192 PDDSTLYY
+1192 PDDRTLTY
-1200 SLDAASAAVFTITE
+1200 SLDAASAAVFAID
-1214 STGQLRTSNALNYE
+1214 SGGQLRPQAALNYE

-1263 TDVNEAPTFSVTGP
+1263 TDVNEAPTFGDSPTTRSVAENTATNTATGQDIGNP
-1277 VSLNVD
+1277 VA
-1283 EDTLTGRVLDDFSA
+1283 A
-1297 TDPDTLTLAY
+1297 TDPDTLTPDYAELRYRLSGSDAGVFLLTADSGQLRTRERLDHESRDAY
-1307 SGLTY
+1307 SVTVHV
-1312 SLRGSEVFFL
+1312 R
-1322 EPGTGELILRKAL
+1322 
-1335 DYESQPHSY
+1335 
-1344 QVEVSV
+1344 
-1350 SDGKNA
+1350 DGKDASGNA
-1356 AGAED
+1356 DPNDED
-1361 STADATLRVTI
+1361 DTLRVMI
-1372 NIVNVDEAGLV
+1372 NIVNVNEAGMVEL
-1383 ALTPDSPQEK
+1383 LPSSTPQEK
-1393 QTLMAELSDLD
+1393 QALTATLSDPD
-1404 GHLSEI
+1404 GLN
-1410 SWQWFRSATRTD
+1410 
-1422 LGTEIT
+1422 
-1428 EAASS
+1428 AASITWKWERS
-1433 GAAMARYTPGTDDV
+1433 TDQSNWTDTGETSSLYTPEMADV
-1447 GQYLRA
+1447 NHYLRA
-1453 TASYTDGHGTGKE
+1453 TATYTDGTGTE
-1466 ESATTTAQVQEA
+1466 RTESATTTAVVRAA
-1478 PQVSLKLSPSSIT
+1478 PKVTLLLSDTDHSIS
-1491 EQEGVSTVTAELT
+1491 EGETLQVTAALPG
-1504 RASGA
+1504 GA
-1509 ETRVRVEVTAGAGAV
+1509 GIGTVEVRLTEMRDHYTLSG
-1524 TPSRNRA
+1524 TT
-1531 LTIPA
+1531 LTIPPGGTES
-1536 NQTTSTGDPV
+1536 NEV
-1546 TLTAKDNKVDGPET
+1546 TLTAKDNKVDADDKVVDVRGT
-1560 TEVTVTG
+1560 TTN
-1567 TLTHNLLVTA
+1567 TLVIA
-1577 PDPVTLTITDE
+1577 PDPAPLTITDDDE
-1588 DARGVTVSTDTLSI
+1588 RGVTVSEATLSI
-1602 REEDTGEYKVKLN
+1602 REEDTGEYEVKLN

-1620 NVTVTV
+1620 NVTLTV
-1626 TGHVGTDVTLTPS
+1626 TGNAGTDVTLTPS

-1647 TTWNRLQKVTVSTE
+1647 TTWNRLQKVTVSTADDT
-1661 HDADA
+1661 DAAD
-1666 VNDNVTLT
+1666 DRVTLT
-1674 HTARGGDYDGATAT
+1674 HTARGGDYDGETAT

-1707 NLDTVTEGASRTVTV
+1707 NPDTVTEGASQTVTV

-1730 RTEMEGDAVVSVMVK
+1730 RGVGEDDIEMTVMVTVMVT

-1780 KDDNIYD
+1780 KDDNIYE
-1787 PDETITVR
+1787 PGETVTVS
-1795 GSTTATLDVTTATL
+1795 GTTTELTVTPTTL
-1809 TITDNDGPPTVQRLE
+1809 TIKDTDGPPTVTRLE
-1824 VADASIPIL
+1824 VADASIPIR
-1833 EDGGETTVTVTL
+1833 EDGGEATVTVTL
-1845 SHPSSSETVVGLTVP
+1845 SHPSSIETVVGLTVP

-1874 IPAEATS
+1874 IPAEAPS

-1898 PVTVSGRVSN
+1898 PVTVSGRVIN
-1908 LSGSR
+1908 LSG
-1913 SPAQVQLTITDDDP
+1913 A
-1927 PEVSGDTQKDY
+1927 
-1938 TEGDTGPVAEYTA
+1938 
-1951 TNPADVQLEWLRAGP
+1951 
-1966 DAALFRIDRIDR
+1966 
-1978 TRGALHFRNSPDYEA
+1978 
-1993 RADKNYQV
+1993 
-2001 TVQAADTTS
+2001 
-2010 IPGETLTGER
+2010 
-2020 TVTVT
+2020 
-2025 VRDAPGEVILKPSS
+2025 
-2039 PRVGRVLTATVED
+2039 
-2052 GVDGVDEVTQWC
+2052 
-2064 WARSPFRDFL
+2064 
-2074 LDTTETCIS
+2074 
-2083 TNLTTT
+2083 
-2089 ATYTPDNE
+2089 
-2097 DVNQYIRATATYT
+2097 
-2110 DSDETANKEAMRAS
+2110 
-2124 AGVVSDR
+2124 
-2131 QTDSF
+2131 
-2136 RPPGNTGGGGGGGGG
+2136 
-2151 GAPACADDLHGNTA
+2151 GAPRRC
-2165 TQSTDS
+2165 S
-2171 ALSAVTAGAICPA
+2171 
-2184 ADVDYFTVTA
+2184 
-2194 PGQGLVFV
+2194 
-2202 DTTGG
+2202 
-2207 VQTLGSIWQNDVALA
+2207 
-2222 SGSTGRP
+2222 
-2229 PDERLGARVQAGL
+2229 
-2242 VVVAV
+2242 
-2247 QGQGG
+2247 
-2252 ATGPYAV
+2252 
-2259 EITFVQ
+2259 
-2265 GYLEN
+2265 
-2270 PGPDSFQSGVGLLSG
+2270 
-2285 WVCDADMVEIELNG
+2285 
-2299 MPQEAAYGTERL
+2299 
-2311 DTASVCGD
+2311 
-2319 TDNGFG
+2319 
-2325 LLFNWNLLGDGDH
+2325 
-2338 EVVALVDGVELDR
+2338 
-2351 ATVTVT
+2351 
-2357 TLGAEFLRDVTGTCT
+2357 
-2372 AADFP
+2372 
-2377 TMDETVTLVWQ
+2377 
-2388 QTQQSFVIVDGPA
+2388 
-2401 PAGTTNRMGTPG
+2401 
-2413 VGYLENP
+2413 
-2420 GPNSFQ
+2420 
-2426 SGIGVLS
+2426 
-2433 GWVCD
+2433 
-2438 ADTVELAI
+2438 
-2446 GTAGRQVAAYGT
+2446 
-2458 ERLDTQGACGDTAN
+2458 
-2472 GFGLLFNWNLL
+2472 
-2483 GEGEHE
+2483 
-2489 VVAFVDGEELGR
+2489 
-2501 ATVRVTTLGAEFVRG
+2501 
-2516 AEGECVVEDFP
+2516 
-2527 MPGETVLLEWQQNK
+2527 
-2541 QNFVITD
+2541 
-2548 VE
+2548 

>member
-41 SVIDVAVFYTPA
+41 SVIDVAVFYTPQ

-59 WTSKQQAEAAI
+59 WSTKQQAEAAI

-75 ETNLAYTNSDVNQTI
+75 ETNLAYTNSDVNQAI

-173 VHAGL
+173 VQAGL

-191 DRYADC
+191 DRYVNC
-197 KHDTDSP
+197 MHDTDSP

-224 SEGSTTA
+224 PEGSTTA

-237 TARWRTVMAYFNQCR
+237 TARWRTVMAYYNQCR
-252 DAGLSPCGAAL
+252 DANVPGNCQPAL

-287 QNTTAVDGPADAAR
+287 RITTDVDGPADAAR

-318 VQVAFDV
+318 VQVSFDV
-325 GPYMVNEGGSVTVTV
+325 GPYAVNEGGSVTVTV

-382 LKTFTFRAVQDTR
+382 SKTFTFRAVQDTR
-395 QEDQETVIL
+395 QEAEETVIL

-420 TATVTLLT
+420 TATVTLT
-428 DNDADLHRASVPS
+428 ANDADLHRASVPS

-518 AANKLTLNGGTIQD
+518 AANSLNPNGGTIQD
-532 KESTPQNATR
+532 ADNRPATDF
-542 THTAVAADSDHT
+542 THAAVAANSGHT
-554 VDGDTPDLET
+554 VDGDTPELLAMSG

-608 GSVVTLTLVSNIAHD
+608 GSVVTLTLVSNITHD

-635 TPRLQDLAGNA
+635 TPPLQDVAGNA

-694 TDGAPA
+694 TDGAPT

-732 FDTNGTNGDGQ
+732 FDTNGDGQ
-743 VDTNDDTNGDGRV
+743 VDTNDDTNGDGQV

-763 YWNGGAGWM
+763 YWNAGAGWM

-786 GNSYTISNLFVDRS
+786 GNGYTISNLFVDRS

-809 LAGVSSVIRR
+809 LAGVSSAISR

-848 ATGQVAG
+848 ATGRVAG

-878 GRVRVMGG
+878 GRVIGG

-919 GRMGENGDI
+919 GRMGENGDT

-941 HAGGLLGSLAGGT
+941 HAGGLVGSLAGGT
-954 IRVSYAT
+954 IRASYAT

-968 SHVGGLVGE
+968 SAVGGLVGE
-977 NLADTTFTASYWDTR
+977 NLASTTFTASYWDTR
-992 TSGQTSSA
+992 TSGQMSSA
-1000 GGTAKTTRELQTPTD
+1000 GGTAKITRELQTPTD

-1030 GDSMGNDP
+1030 GDSIGNDP

-1061 WREFGSQLR
+1061 SQEFGSQLR
-1070 VGPTLTVTT
+1070 VGPTLTVAT
-1079 DTGLIELSWPAVTP
+1079 DTGLVELSWPAVTP

-1108 TGSTV
+1108 TGSTPI
-1113 EAIAEDPPDRE
+1113 EEDLTDPE
-1124 YTDRAVTRDIAYTY
+1124 YIDLDVTRDIEYTY

-1167 DRPSTTRTIAE
+1167 DGAGITRTIPE
-1178 NTTGNIGNPVKATD
+1178 NTPANRNIGDRVKATD
-1192 PDDSTLYY
+1192 PDDRTLTY

-1214 STGQLRTSNALNYE
+1214 RTGQLRTNTALNYE
-1228 ARSTYNVTVSVRDGK
+1228 DRRTYNVTVSVRDGK
-1243 DVNNAD
+1243 DVNNAA
-1249 DMDEDATIAVTIEV
+1249 DMDEDATIAVTITV
-1263 TDVNEAPTFSVTGP
+1263 TDVNEAPTFGDSPTTRSVAENTATNTATGQDIGNP
-1277 VSLNVD
+1277 VA
-1283 EDTLTGRVLDDFSA
+1283 A
-1297 TDPDTLTLAY
+1297 TDPDTLTPAYAELRYWMSGSDAGVFLLTADSGQLRTREPLDHESRDAY
-1307 SGLTY
+1307 SVTVHV
-1312 SLRGSEVFFL
+1312 R
-1322 EPGTGELILRKAL
+1322 
-1335 DYESQPHSY
+1335 
-1344 QVEVSV
+1344 
-1350 SDGKNA
+1350 DGKDASGNA
-1356 AGAED
+1356 DPNDED
-1361 STADATLRVTI
+1361 DTLPVTI
-1372 NIVNVDEAGLV
+1372 NIVNVNEAGMVEL
-1383 ALTPDSPQEK
+1383 LPSSTPQEK
-1393 QTLMAELSDLD
+1393 QALTATLSDPD
-1404 GHLSEI
+1404 GLN
-1410 SWQWFRSATRTD
+1410 
-1422 LGTEIT
+1422 
-1428 EAASS
+1428 AASITWKWERS
-1433 GAAMARYTPGTDDV
+1433 TDQSNWTDTGETSSLYTPEMADV
-1447 GQYLRA
+1447 NHYLRA
-1453 TASYTDGHGTGKE
+1453 TATYTDGTGTE
-1466 ESATTTAQVQEA
+1466 RTESATTTAVVQAA
-1478 PQVSLKLSPSSIT
+1478 PKVTLLLSDTDHSIS
-1491 EQEGVSTVTAELT
+1491 EGETLQVTAALPG
-1504 RASGA
+1504 GA
-1509 ETRVRVEVTAGAGAV
+1509 GIGTVEVRLTEMQAHYTLSG
-1524 TPSRNRA
+1524 TT
-1531 LTIPA
+1531 LTIPP
-1536 NQTTSTGDPV
+1536 GDGTKSNEV
-1546 TLTAKDNKVDGPET
+1546 TLTAKDNKVDADDKVVDVRGT
-1560 TEVTVTG
+1560 TTN
-1567 TLTHNLLVTA
+1567 TLVIA
-1577 PDPVTLTITDE
+1577 PDPVTLTITDDDE
-1588 DARGVTVSTDTLSI
+1588 RGVRVSEATLSI
-1602 REEDTGEYKVKLN
+1602 REEDTGEYAVKLN

-1626 TGHVGTDVTLTPS
+1626 TGYAGTDVTLTPS

-1647 TTWNRLQKVTVSTE
+1647 TTWNRLQKVRVSTE

-1674 HTARGGDYDGATAT
+1674 HTARGGDYDGETAT

-1694 DNEKK
+1694 DNEKA
-1699 STTVNLSV
+1699 STTVTLSV
-1707 NLDTVTEGASRTVTV
+1707 NPDTVTEAASQTVTV

-1730 RTEMEGDAVVSVMVK
+1730 REKEEDDIEMTVMVTVMVTA
-1745 SGTATLDTDFTVA
+1745 GTATLDTDFTVA
-1758 DISKLTIS
+1758 NISTLTIS

-1787 PDETITVR
+1787 PGETVTVS
-1795 GSTTATLDVTTATL
+1795 GTTTELTVTPTTL
-1809 TITDNDGPPTVQRLE
+1809 TITDTDGPPTVTRLE

-1833 EDGGETTVTVTL
+1833 EDGGEATVTVTL
-1845 SHPSSSETVVGLTVP
+1845 SHPSSSETVVGLTLP
-1860 VGAAAVRLS
+1860 VGAAAVKLS

-1874 IPAEATS
+1874 IPAEAPS

-1898 PVTVSGRVSN
+1898 PVTVSGRVIN
-1908 LSGSR
+1908 LSGR
-1913 SPAQVQLTITDDDP
+1913 QSPAQVQLTITDDDP

-2010 IPGETLTGER
+2010 IPGEPLTGER

-2025 VRDAPGEVILKPSS
+2025 VRDAPGEVSLSS
-2039 PRVGRVLTATVED
+2039 SQPRVGRVLTATVED

-2165 TQSTDS
+2165 AQSTDI

-2207 VQTLGSIWQNDVALA
+2207 VQTRGSIWQNDVALA
-2222 SGSTGRP
+2222 SGSTGGQQN
-2229 PDERLGARVQAGL
+2229 DRLGARVQAGP

-2270 PGPDSFQSGVGLLSG
+2270 PGADSFQSGVGILSG
-2285 WVCDADMVEIELNG
+2285 WVCEADMVEIELNG
-2299 MPQEAAYGTERL
+2299 MPQEAAYGTERR
-2311 DTASVCGD
+2311 DTAGVCGD

-2325 LLFNWNLLGDGDH
+2325 LLFNWNLLSDGEH
-2338 EVVALVDGVELDR
+2338 EVVALVDGVELGR

-2357 TLGAEFLRDVTGTCT
+2357 TLGQEFLRDVTGTCE

-2377 TMDETVTLVWQ
+2377 SPGERVTLVWQ
-2388 QTQQSFVIVDGPA
+2388 QNSQNFVIASGNPPIGEHA
-2401 PAGTTNRMGTPG
+2401 ARPSTLT
-2413 VGYLENP
+2413 GYLENP
-2420 GPNSFQ
+2420 GHNSFQ
-2426 SGIGVLS
+2426 SGVRVLS

-2446 GTAGRQVAAYGT
+2446 GAAGRQVAAYGT
-2458 ERLDTQGACGDTAN
+2458 ERLDTQGACGDTDN

-2483 GEGEHE
+2483 GDGEHE
-2489 VVAFVDGEELGR
+2489 VVAYVDDVELGR
-2501 ATVRVTTLGAEFVRG
+2501 ATVRVTTLGVEFVRDV
-2516 AEGECVVEDFP
+2516 EGECMAEDFP
-2527 MPGETVLLEWQQNK
+2527 MPGETVLLEWQQNS
-2541 QNFVITD
+2541 QNFVITA

>member
-19 SVLALLPFLFGGS
+19 SVLVLLPFLFGGS

-41 SVIDVAVFYTPA
+41 SVIDVAVFYTPQ

-75 ETNLAYTNSDVNQTI
+75 ETSLAYTNSDVNQAI

-97 VEGYIQATDTANKT
+97 VEGYIQATAPATANKT

-173 VHAGL
+173 VQAGL

-191 DRYADC
+191 DRYANC
-197 KHDTDSP
+197 MHDTDSP

-224 SEGSTTA
+224 PEGSTTA

-237 TARWRTVMAYFNQCR
+237 TARWRTVMAYYNQCR
-252 DAGLSPCGAAL
+252 DANVPGNCQPAL

-287 QNTTAVDGPADAAR
+287 RITTAVDGPADAAR

-311 NFRPGRA
+311 NFRQGRA
-318 VQVAFDV
+318 VQVSFDV

-340 RLDAAPGRT
+340 QLDAAPGRT

-374 ITFGAGQT
+374 ITFGASQT
-382 LKTFTFRAVQDTR
+382 SKTFTFRVVQDTR
-395 QEDQETVIL
+395 QEGEETVIL

-420 TATVTLLT
+420 TATVTLT
-428 DNDADLHRASVPS
+428 ANDADLHRASAPS
-441 VSTVAIISD
+441 VSTVAFISD

-478 IELMVGA
+478 IELTVGT

-518 AANKLTLNGGTIQD
+518 AANSLNPNGGTIQD
-532 KESTPQNATR
+532 ADNTPATDF
-542 THTAVAADSDHT
+542 THAAVAANSGHT
-554 VDGDTPDLET
+554 VDGDTPELLAMSG

-570 TVTLTYDKALDE
+570 TVTLTYDKTLDE

-593 TAGGATALIT
+593 TAGGVTPLVT
-603 FVQVS
+603 SVQVS
-608 GSVVTLTLVSNIAHD
+608 GAVVTLTLVSDVTHD

-635 TPRLQDLAGNA
+635 TPRLQDLAGNPA
-646 AADLSSRTLT
+646 ATFSGRTVT
-656 NNTPM
+656 NNTPE
-661 PIYDTDDDGL
+661 PLYDTDDDGL

-694 TDGAPA
+694 TDVAPA
-700 YAAAFRNVTRVVC
+700 YAAAFPNVTRVVC

-732 FDTNGTNGDGQ
+732 FDTNGDGQ
-743 VDTNDDTNGDGRV
+743 VDTNDDTNGDGQV

-763 YWNGGAGWM
+763 YWNAGAGWM
-772 PIGAGSNWFETTFE
+772 PIGAVPNWFETTFE
-786 GNSYTISNLFVDRS
+786 GNGHTISNLFVDRS

-809 LAGVSSVIRR
+809 LAGMSSAISR

-825 RVTGARYVGGLVGLS
+825 RVTGASDVGGLAGLS

-864 GNGIGGKIH
+864 RNNTGKIH

-878 GRVRVMGG
+878 GRVIGG

-919 GRMGENGDI
+919 GRMGENGNT

-941 HAGGLLGSLAGGT
+941 HAGGLVGSLAGGGM
-954 IRVSYAT
+954 IRASYAT
-961 GRVSSGG
+961 GRVSRRVSSRG

-977 NLADTTFTASYWDTR
+977 NLPGTTFTASYWDTR

-1030 GDSMGNDP
+1030 DDSIGNDP

-1061 WREFGSQLR
+1061 SPEFGSQLR
-1070 VGPTLTVTT
+1070 VGPTLTVAT
-1079 DTGLIELSWPAVTP
+1079 DTGLIKLSWPAVTP

-1124 YTDRAVTRDIAYTY
+1124 YTDRAVTRSIRYTY

-1167 DRPSTTRTIAE
+1167 DARTTRTIAE
-1178 NTTGNIGNPVKATD
+1178 NKTGNIGNPVTATD
-1192 PDDSTLYY
+1192 PDDSSLTYTLGGP
-1200 SLDAASAAVFTITE
+1200 DATSFTIIE
-1214 STGQLRTSNALNYE
+1214 RTGQLRTNTALNYE
-1228 ARSTYNVTVSVRDGK
+1228 ARSTYNVTVSVSDGK

-1249 DMDEDATIAVTIEV
+1249 DMDEDATIAVTITV
-1263 TDVNEAPTFSVTGP
+1263 TDLNEPPMFSVTGS
-1277 VSLNVD
+1277 VNVR
-1283 EDTLTGRVLDDFSA
+1283 EDTLTGQRLGDFSA
-1297 TDPDTLTLAY
+1297 TDPDTLTPDY

-1372 NIVNVDEAGLV
+1372 NVINVDEAGMVELSSS
-1383 ALTPDSPQEK
+1383 TPQEK
-1393 QTLMAELSDLD
+1393 QALTATLRDLD
-1404 GHLSEI
+1404 GLVTDSITWKWE
-1410 SWQWFRSATRTD
+1410 RSLDQSTWV
-1422 LGTEIT
+1422 EIT

-1433 GAAMARYTPGTDDV
+1433 GAATARYTPRVADRN
-1447 GQYLRA
+1447 QYLRA
-1453 TASYTDGHGTGKE
+1453 TASYTDGHDMEKE
-1466 ESATTTAQVQEA
+1466 ESATTTAVVRAA
-1478 PQVSLKLSPSSIT
+1478 PKVTLLLSDTDHSIS
-1491 EQEGVSTVTAELT
+1491 EGETLQVTAALLD
-1504 RASGA
+1504 GA
-1509 ETRVRVEVTAGAGAV
+1509 GVGTVEVRLTEMRDHYTLSG
-1524 TPSRNRA
+1524 TT
-1531 LTIPA
+1531 LTIPP
-1536 NQTTSTGDPV
+1536 GDTKSNEV
-1546 TLTAKDNKVDGPET
+1546 TLTAKDNKVDADDKVVDVRGT
-1560 TEVTVTG
+1560 TTN
-1567 TLTHNLLVTA
+1567 TLVIA
-1577 PDPVTLTITDE
+1577 PDPVTLTITDNDE
-1588 DARGVTVSTDTLSI
+1588 RGVRVSEATLSI
-1602 REEDTGEYKVKLN
+1602 REEDTGEYEVKLN

-1620 NVTVTV
+1620 NVTLTV
-1626 TGHVGTDVTLTPS
+1626 TGNAGTDVTLTPS

-1674 HTARGGDYDGATAT
+1674 HTARGGDYDGETAT

-1694 DNEKK
+1694 DDEKA

-1707 NLDTVTEGASRTVTV
+1707 NPDTVTEGASQTVTV

-1730 RTEMEGDAVVSVMVK
+1730 REMGEGDIEMTVMVTVMVT

-1758 DISKLTIS
+1758 NISTLMIS
-1766 EGRTSGTATFTLTT
+1766 EDRTSGTATFTLTT
-1780 KDDNIYD
+1780 KDDNIYE
-1787 PDETITVR
+1787 PGETITVR
-1795 GSTTATLDVTTATL
+1795 GSTTATLDVTPTTL
-1809 TITDNDGPPTVQRLE
+1809 TITDTDGPPTVTRLE
-1824 VADASIPIL
+1824 VADNSIH
-1833 EDGGETTVTVTL
+1833 EDGGATTVTVTL
-1845 SHPSSSETVVGLTVP
+1845 SHPSSSETVVGLTLP
-1860 VGAAAVRLS
+1860 VGAAAVKLS

-1898 PVTVSGRVSN
+1898 PVTVSGRVIN

-1951 TNPADVQLEWLRAGP
+1951 TNPADVRLEWLLAGP

-1978 TRGALHFRNSPDYEA
+1978 IDRTRGALHFQNSPDYEA

-2124 AGVVSDR
+2124 AGVVTDR

-2136 RPPGNTGGGGGGGGG
+2136 RPPGNTGGGGGG

-2165 TQSTDS
+2165 TQATDI

-2207 VQTLGSIWQNDVALA
+2207 VQTRGSIWQNDVVLA

-2229 PDERLGARVQAGL
+2229 PDERLGARVQAGP
-2242 VVVAV
+2242 VVVAI

-2252 ATGPYAV
+2252 ATGTYAV

-2270 PGPDSFQSGVGLLSG
+2270 PGADSFQSGVGLLSG
-2285 WVCDADMVEIELNG
+2285 WVCDAAVVEIELNG

-2325 LLFNWNLLGDGDH
+2325 LLFNWNLLSDGEH
-2338 EVVALVDGVELDR
+2338 EVVALVDGVELGR

-2357 TLGAEFLRDVTGTCT
+2357 TLGAEFLRGAEGECVVE
-2372 AADFP
+2372 DFP
-2377 TMDETVTLVWQ
+2377 AMGRTVTLEWQ
-2388 QTQQSFVIVDGPA
+2388 QTSQNFVIAGGSA
-2401 PAGTTNRMGTPG
+2401 PARAHTGTRPSGLT
-2413 VGYLENP
+2413 GYLENP
-2420 GPNSFQ
+2420 GPHSFQ
-2426 SGIGVLS
+2426 SGVGVIS
-2433 GWVCD
+2433 GWVCE

-2446 GTAGRQVAAYGT
+2446 GAAGRQAAAYGT
-2458 ERLDTQGACGDTAN
+2458 ERADTLAVCGDTDN

-2483 GEGEHE
+2483 GDGEPIRWWPW
-2489 VVAFVDGEELGR
+2489 VDGIELGR
-2501 ATVRVTTLGAEFVRG
+2501 ATVRVTTLGVEFLRDV
-2516 AEGECVVEDFP
+2516 EGECVVEDFP
-2527 MPGETVLLEWQQNK
+2527 MLGETVLLEWQQNS

>member
-41 SVIDVAVFYTPA
+41 SVIDVAVFYTPT

-59 WTSKQQAEAAI
+59 WSTKQQAEAAI

-97 VEGYIQATDTANKT
+97 VEGYIQATATANKT

-173 VHAGL
+173 VQAGL

-191 DRYADC
+191 DRYANC
-197 KHDTDSP
+197 MHDTDSP

-224 SEGSTTA
+224 PEGSTTA

-237 TARWRTVMAYFNQCR
+237 TARWRTVMAYYNQCR
-252 DAGLSPCGAAL
+252 DANVPGNCQPAL
-263 LRFSNPNQRYPDPT
+263 LRFSNPNQRYPDAD
-277 TGDPMGKSGT
+277 GDPMGKSGT
-287 QNTTAVDGPADAAR
+287 RITTAVDGPADAAR

-311 NFRPGRA
+311 NFRQGRA
-318 VQVAFDV
+318 VQVSFDV
-325 GPYMVNEGGSVTVTV
+325 GPYVVNEGGSVTVTV

-382 LKTFTFRAVQDTR
+382 SKTFTFRAVQDTR
-395 QEDQETVIL
+395 QEGEETVIL

-420 TATVTLLT
+420 TATVTLIVDDT
-428 DNDADLHRASVPS
+428 DLHRASAPS
-441 VSTVAIISD
+441 VSTVALISD
-450 PGVAYAAGEEIKVAV
+450 PGAAYAAGEEIKVAV

-478 IELMVGA
+478 IELTVGT

-518 AANKLTLNGGTIQD
+518 AANSLNPNGGTIQD
-532 KESTPQNATR
+532 ADNTPATDF
-542 THTAVAADSDHT
+542 THAAVAADSDHT
-554 VDGDTPDLET
+554 VDGGTPDLET
-564 AVVDAD
+564 ATVDDD
-570 TVTLTYDKALDE
+570 TVTLTYAKTLDE

-593 TAGGATALIT
+593 TAGGATALIAS
-603 FVQVS
+603 VQVS
-608 GSVVTLTLVSNIAHD
+608 GSVVKLELVSDVTHD

-635 TPRLQDLAGNA
+635 TPPLQDVAGNA

-694 TDGAPA
+694 TAGAPA
-700 YAAAFRNVTRVVC
+700 YAAAFLNVTRVVC

-743 VDTNDDTNGDGRV
+743 VDTNDDTNGDGQV

-763 YWNGGAGWM
+763 YWNAGAGWM
-772 PIGAGSNWFETTFE
+772 PIGAGSNWFDTTFE
-786 GNSYTISNLFVDRS
+786 GNGHTISHLFVDRS

-809 LAGVSSVIRR
+809 LAGVSSAISR

-825 RVTGARYVGGLVGLS
+825 RVTGSRDVGGLVGLS

-864 GNGIGGKIH
+864 RNSTGKIH

-878 GRVRVMGG
+878 GRVIGG

-941 HAGGLLGSLAGGT
+941 HAGGLLGSLAGGGT
-954 IRVSYAT
+954 IRASYAT

-977 NLADTTFTASYWDTR
+977 NLAGTTFTASYWDTR
-992 TSGQTSSA
+992 TSGQMSSA

-1030 GDSMGNDP
+1030 GDSIGNKP
-1038 WDFGTSSQY
+1038 WHFGTSSQY
-1047 PVLKADFDGQGAAT
+1047 PVLKADFDGQGAAA
-1061 WREFGSQLR
+1061 WQEFGSQLR
-1070 VGPTLTVTT
+1070 AGPTLTVAT

-1124 YTDRAVTRDIAYTY
+1124 YTDRAVTRSTRYTY

-1150 RSELVTV
+1150 RSGLVTV

-1167 DRPSTTRTIAE
+1167 DARTTRTIAE
-1178 NTTGNIGNPVKATD
+1178 NKTGNIGNPVTATD
-1192 PDDSTLYY
+1192 PDDR
-1200 SLDAASAAVFTITE
+1200 SLTHTPGGPDATFFTIIE
-1214 STGQLRTSNALNYE
+1214 RTGQLRTNTALNYE
-1228 ARSTYNVTVSVRDGK
+1228 DRRTYNVTVSVRDGK

-1249 DMDEDATIAVTIEV
+1249 DMDEDADATIDVTIEV
-1263 TDVNEAPTFSVTGP
+1263 TDVNEAPTFGDSPTTRSVAENTATNTATGQDIGNP
-1277 VSLNVD
+1277 VA
-1283 EDTLTGRVLDDFSA
+1283 A
-1297 TDPDTLTLAY
+1297 TDPDTRTPAYAELRYWMSGSDAGVFLLTADSGQLRTREPLDHESRDAY
-1307 SGLTY
+1307 SVTVHV
-1312 SLRGSEVFFL
+1312 R
-1322 EPGTGELILRKAL
+1322 
-1335 DYESQPHSY
+1335 
-1344 QVEVSV
+1344 
-1350 SDGKNA
+1350 DGKDASGNA
-1356 AGAED
+1356 DPNDED
-1361 STADATLRVTI
+1361 DTLRVTI
-1372 NIVNVDEAGLV
+1372 NIVNVNEAGMVEL
-1383 ALTPDSPQEK
+1383 LPSSTPQEK
-1393 QTLMAELSDLD
+1393 QALTATLSDPD
-1404 GHLSEI
+1404 GLN
-1410 SWQWFRSATRTD
+1410 
-1422 LGTEIT
+1422 
-1428 EAASS
+1428 AASITWKWERS
-1433 GAAMARYTPGTDDV
+1433 TDQSNWTDTGETSSLYTPEMADV
-1447 GQYLRA
+1447 NHYLRA
-1453 TASYTDGHGTGKE
+1453 TATYTDGTGTE
-1466 ESATTTAQVQEA
+1466 RTESAITTAQVRAA
-1478 PQVSLKLSPSSIT
+1478 PKVTLLLSDMDHSIS
-1491 EQEGVSTVTAELT
+1491 EGETLQVTAALPGGSDVGT
-1504 RASGA
+1504 
-1509 ETRVRVEVTAGAGAV
+1509 VEVRLTEMRDHYTLSG
-1524 TPSRNRA
+1524 TT
-1531 LTIPA
+1531 LTIPP
-1536 NQTTSTGDPV
+1536 GDTKSNEV
-1546 TLTAKDNKVDGPET
+1546 TLTAEDNDVDADDKVVDVRGT
-1560 TEVTVTG
+1560 TTN
-1567 TLTHNLLVTA
+1567 TLVIA
-1577 PDPVTLTITDE
+1577 PDPVTLTIE
-1588 DARGVTVSTDTLSI
+1588 DNDTRGVMVTPTQLSVNEGASKTYTVVLTSKPTEQVTVGVMKTPSSDADVSVSPPSLTFTDLNWKQPKPVRVSADDDLDADDDSATITHTVSTVSGGDYEGETAADVEVTVEDNEAESTTVELTVKPKTVRESSSGTVVGVTGTLNGAPFQPSP
-1602 REEDTGEYKVKLN
+1602 DPN
-1615 SEPTA
+1615 SDQ
-1620 NVTVTV
+1620 NDVVVTVTV
-1626 TGHVGTDVTLTPS
+1626 TED
-1639 SATLTFTP
+1639 
-1647 TTWNRLQKVTVSTE
+1647 
-1661 HDADA
+1661 
-1666 VNDNVTLT
+1666 
-1674 HTARGGDYDGATAT
+1674 
-1688 VAVTVT
+1688 
-1694 DNEKK
+1694 
-1699 STTVNLSV
+1699 
-1707 NLDTVTEGASRTVTV
+1707 
-1722 TGELDGAP
+1722 
-1730 RTEMEGDAVVSVMVK
+1730 
-1745 SGTATLDTDFTVA
+1745 TATLDTDFTVA
-1758 DISKLTIS
+1758 NITELTIPAGAKS
-1766 EGRTSGTATFTLTT
+1766 RTATFTLTT
-1780 KDDNIYD
+1780 KDDNIYE
-1787 PDETITVR
+1787 PDETVTVS
-1795 GSTTATLDVTTATL
+1795 GTTTGLTVTPATL
-1809 TITDNDGPPTVQRLE
+1809 TITDTDGPPTVQRLE
-1824 VADASIPIL
+1824 VSNASIPIL

-1889 GNAVDGAHQ
+1889 DKPGDGAHQ

-1908 LSGSR
+1908 LSGR
-1913 SPAQVQLTITDDDP
+1913 QSPAQVQLTVTDDDP
-1927 PEVSGDTQKDY
+1927 PEVDGPPSKDY
-1938 TEGDTGPVAEYTA
+1938 TEGDTRPVAEYTA
-1951 TNPADVQLEWLRAGP
+1951 TNPADVPLEWLLAGP
-1966 DAALFRIDRIDR
+1966 DATLFRIDRIDR

-1993 RADKNYQV
+1993 RADKDYQV

-2025 VRDAPGEVILKPSS
+2025 VRDALGEVRLSS
-2039 PRVGRVLTATVED
+2039 QQPQVGRALTATVSD
-2052 GVDGVDEVTQWC
+2052 QVDGVKEVTQWC
-2064 WARSPFRDFL
+2064 WARSPFRDFPPSP
-2074 LDTTETCIS
+2074 DTTETCLS
-2083 TNLTTT
+2083 TSLTTT
-2089 ATYTPDNE
+2089 ATYTPVDT
-2097 DVNQYIRATATYT
+2097 DLGHYLRATALYT
-2110 DSDETANKEAMRAS
+2110 DKQETAKTEPVVRDTT
-2124 AGVVSDR
+2124 GTVSDR
-2131 QTDSF
+2131 PPPPPP
-2136 RPPGNTGGGGGGGGG
+2136 PPGRGGGG

-2165 TQSTDS
+2165 AQATDI

-2207 VQTLGSIWQNDVALA
+2207 VQTRGTIWQNDVVLA

-2229 PDERLGARVQAGL
+2229 PDERLGARVQAGP

-2270 PGPDSFQSGVGLLSG
+2270 PGADSFQSEVGLLSG
-2285 WVCDADMVEIELNG
+2285 WVCEAAVVEIELNG

-2325 LLFNWNLLGDGDH
+2325 LLFNWNLLSDGEH
-2338 EVVALVDGVELDR
+2338 EVVAFVDGVELGR
-2351 ATVTVT
+2351 ARVTVT
-2357 TLGAEFLRDVTGTCT
+2357 TLGQEFLRGAEGECVVE
-2372 AADFP
+2372 DFP
-2377 TMDETVTLVWQ
+2377 AMGRTVTLEWQ
-2388 QTQQSFVIVDGPA
+2388 QTSQNFVIVGGSA
-2401 PAGTTNRMGTPG
+2401 PARAHTGTRPSGLT
-2413 VGYLENP
+2413 GYLENP
-2420 GPNSFQ
+2420 GPHSFQ
-2426 SGIGVLS
+2426 SGVGVIS

-2446 GTAGRQVAAYGT
+2446 GTGGQASAYGT
-2458 ERLDTQGACGDTAN
+2458 ERLDTLAACGDTDN

-2483 GEGEHE
+2483 GDGEHT
-2489 VVAFVDGEELGR
+2489 VVAWVDGIELGR

-2516 AEGECVVEDFP
+2516 VEGECVVEDFP
-2527 MPGETVLLEWQQNK
+2527 MPGETALLEWQQNS
-2541 QNFVITD
+2541 QNFVIIET
-2548 VE
+2548 E

>member
-41 SVIDVAVFYTPA
+41 SVIDVAVFYTPL
-53 AKTANG
+53 AKTVNG
-59 WTSKQQAEAAI
+59 WSTKQQAEAAI

-75 ETNLAYTNSDVNQTI
+75 ETNLAYTNSGVNQTI

-97 VEGYIQATDTANKT
+97 LEGYIQATAPATVNKT

-151 GQAFMMTV
+151 GQAFRMTV

-191 DRYADC
+191 DRYANC

-224 SEGSTTA
+224 PEGSTTA
-231 DPDAPA
+231 VPDAPA
-237 TARWRTVMAYFNQCR
+237 TARWRTVMAYYNQCR
-252 DAGLSPCGAAL
+252 DANVPGNCQPAL
-263 LRFSNPNQRYPDPT
+263 LRFSNPNQRYPDSD
-277 TGDPMGKSGT
+277 TGDPMGVPGT

-311 NFRPGRA
+311 NFRQGRA
-318 VQVAFDV
+318 VQVFFDV
-325 GPYMVNEGGSVTVTV
+325 GPYMVTEGGSVTVTV
-340 RLDAAPGRT
+340 QLNAAPGRT

-382 LKTFTFRAVQDTR
+382 SKTFTFRAVQDTR
-395 QEDQETVIL
+395 QEGEETVIL

-420 TATVTLLT
+420 TVTLT
-428 DNDADLHRASVPS
+428 DNDADLHRASAPS
-441 VSTVAIISD
+441 VSTVALISD
-450 PGVAYAAGEEIKVAV
+450 PGVAYAAGEEITVAV

-485 NTRQALCQTVAS
+485 NTWQALCQTVAS
-497 EVLTCTYTVVADE
+497 EVLTCTYTVVVDE
-510 SDTDGVSI
+510 SDTDGVSVVVDS
-518 AANKLTLNGGTIQD
+518 LDPNGGTIRD
-532 KESTPQNATR
+532 ADNRSATDL
-542 THTAVAADSDHT
+542 THAAVAANSGHT
-554 VDGDTPDLET
+554 VDGDTPELET
-564 AVVDAD
+564 ATVDDD
-570 TVTLTYDKALDE
+570 TVTLTYAKTLDE

-608 GSVVTLTLVSNIAHD
+608 GSVVTLTLVSDVTHD

-635 TPRLQDLAGNA
+635 TPPLQDVAGNA

-700 YAAAFRNVTRVVC
+700 YAAAFPNVTRVVC

-732 FDTNGTNGDGQ
+732 FDTNGDGQ
-743 VDTNDDTNGDGRV
+743 VDIDDDTNGDGQV

-763 YWNGGAGWM
+763 YWNAGAGWM
-772 PIGAGSNWFETTFE
+772 SIGAGSNWFETTFE
-786 GNSYTISNLFVDRS
+786 GNGHTISNLFVDRS

-825 RVTGARYVGGLVGLS
+825 RVTGSRDVGGLVGLS

-864 GNGIGGKIH
+864 RNSTGKIH

-878 GRVRVMGG
+878 GRVMGG

-928 TASYATGHVSGNN
+928 TASYATGHVSGDDY
-941 HAGGLLGSLAGGT
+941 AGGLVGSLVVGGM
-954 IRVSYAT
+954 IRASYAT
-961 GRVSSGG
+961 GRVSSEG
-968 SHVGGLVGE
+968 SYVGGLVGE
-977 NLADTTFTASYWDTR
+977 NLPGTTFTASYWDTR
-992 TSGQTSSA
+992 TSGQMSSA
-1000 GGTAKTTRELQTPTD
+1000 GGTAKTTTELQTPTD

-1030 GDSMGNDP
+1030 GDSIGNDP

-1079 DTGLIELSWPAVTP
+1079 DTGLIKLTWPAVTP

-1108 TGSTV
+1108 TGSTPI
-1113 EAIAEDPPDRE
+1113 EEDLTDPE
-1124 YTDRAVTRDIAYTY
+1124 YIDLAVTRDAAYTY

-1157 TAPNQ
+1157 IAPNQ

-1167 DRPSTTRTIAE
+1167 DARTTRTIAE
-1178 NTTGNIGNPVKATD
+1178 NKTGNIGNPVKATD
-1192 PDDSTLYY
+1192 PENDTLRYTLGVPNAT
-1200 SLDAASAAVFTITE
+1200 SFTIIE
-1214 STGQLRTSNALNYE
+1214 STGQLRTNTALNYE
-1228 ARSTYNVTVSVRDGK
+1228 ARSTYNVTVSASDGK
-1243 DVNNAD
+1243 NAAGAEDSTAD
-1249 DMDEDATIAVTIEV
+1249 DTIDVTITV
-1263 TDVNEAPTFSVTGP
+1263 TDVNEPPMFSVTGP
-1277 VSLNVD
+1277 VSRNVR
-1283 EDTLTGRVLDDFSA
+1283 EDTLTGRVLGDFSA
-1297 TDPDTLTLAY
+1297 TDPDTLTPDY

-1322 EPGTGELILRKAL
+1322 QSGTGELKLRKAL

-1344 QVEVSV
+1344 QVDVSV

-1356 AGAED
+1356 AGVKD
-1361 STADATLRVTI
+1361 STADATLRVMI
-1372 NIVNVDEAGLV
+1372 DVVNVDEAGMVEL
-1383 ALTPDSPQEK
+1383 LPSSTPQEK
-1393 QTLMAELSDLD
+1393 QALTATLSDPD

-1433 GAAMARYTPGTDDV
+1433 GAATARYTPETDDV

-1453 TASYTDGHGTGKE
+1453 TASYTDGHDMEKE
-1466 ESATTTAQVQEA
+1466 ASATTTDVVRAA
-1478 PQVSLKLSPSSIT
+1478 PKVTLLLSDTDHSIS
-1491 EQEGVSTVTAELT
+1491 EGETLQVTAALPG
-1504 RASGA
+1504 GA
-1509 ETRVRVEVTAGAGAV
+1509 GIGTVEVRLTEMRDHYTLSG
-1524 TPSRNRA
+1524 TT
-1531 LTIPA
+1531 LTIPPGGTES
-1536 NQTTSTGDPV
+1536 NEV
-1546 TLTAKDNKVDGPET
+1546 TLTAKDNKVDADDKVVDVRGT
-1560 TEVTVTG
+1560 TTN
-1567 TLTHNLLVTA
+1567 TLVIA
-1577 PDPVTLTITDE
+1577 PDPAPLTITDDDE
-1588 DARGVTVSTDTLSI
+1588 RGVTVSEATLSI
-1602 REEDTGEYKVKLN
+1602 REEDTGEYEVKLN

-1620 NVTVTV
+1620 NVTLTV
-1626 TGHVGTDVTLTPS
+1626 TGNAGTDVTLTPS

-1647 TTWNRLQKVTVSTE
+1647 TTWNRLQKVTVSTADDT
-1661 HDADA
+1661 DAAD
-1666 VNDNVTLT
+1666 DRVTLT
-1674 HTARGGDYDGATAT
+1674 HTARGGDYDGETAT

-1707 NLDTVTEGASRTVTV
+1707 NPDTVTEGASQTVTV

-1730 RTEMEGDAVVSVMVK
+1730 RGVGEDDIEMTVMVTVMVT

-1780 KDDNIYD
+1780 KDDNIYE
-1787 PDETITVR
+1787 PGETVTVS
-1795 GSTTATLDVTTATL
+1795 GTTTELTVTPTTL
-1809 TITDNDGPPTVQRLE
+1809 TIKDTDGPPTVTRLE
-1824 VADASIPIL
+1824 VADASIPIR
-1833 EDGGETTVTVTL
+1833 EDGGEATVTVTL
-1845 SHPSSSETVVGLTVP
+1845 SHPSSIETVVGLTVP

-1874 IPAEATS
+1874 IPAEAPS

-1898 PVTVSGRVSN
+1898 PVTVSGRVIN

-1938 TEGDTGPVAEYTA
+1938 TEGDTRPVAEYTA
-1951 TNPADVQLEWLRAGP
+1951 TNPADVRLEWLLAGP
-1966 DAALFRIDRIDR
+1966 DATLFRIDRIDR
-1978 TRGALHFRNSPDYEA
+1978 TRRALHFQNSPDYEA

-2124 AGVVSDR
+2124 EGVVTDR

-2165 TQSTDS
+2165 AQSTDI

-2202 DTTGG
+2202 DTSGG
-2207 VQTLGSIWQNDVALA
+2207 VQTRGSIWQNDVVLA

-2229 PDERLGARVQAGL
+2229 PDERLGTRVQAGP
-2242 VVVAV
+2242 VGVTV

-2252 ATGPYAV
+2252 ATGTYAV

-2270 PGPDSFQSGVGLLSG
+2270 PGADSFQSGVGILSG
-2285 WVCDADMVEIELNG
+2285 WVCEAAVVEIELNG
-2299 MPQEAAYGTERL
+2299 MPQEAAYGTERR
-2311 DTASVCGD
+2311 DTAGVCGD

-2325 LLFNWNLLGDGDH
+2325 LLFNWNLLRDGEH
-2338 EVVALVDGVELDR
+2338 EVVALVDGVELGR
-2351 ATVTVT
+2351 ARVTVT
-2357 TLGAEFLRDVTGTCT
+2357 TLGQEFLRGVTGTCE

-2377 TMDETVTLVWQ
+2377 TPGERVTLVWQ
-2388 QTQQSFVIVDGPA
+2388 QNSQNFVIASGNPPIGEHA
-2401 PAGTTNRMGTPG
+2401 ARANALT
-2413 VGYLENP
+2413 GYLENP
-2420 GPNSFQ
+2420 GHNSFQ
-2426 SGIGVLS
+2426 SGVRVLS

-2446 GTAGRQVAAYGT
+2446 GAAGRQVAAYGT
-2458 ERLDTQGACGDTAN
+2458 ERLDTQGACGDTDN

-2483 GEGEHE
+2483 GDGEHE
-2489 VVAFVDGEELGR
+2489 VVAYVDDVELGR
-2501 ATVRVTTLGAEFVRG
+2501 ATVRVTTLGQEFVRDV
-2516 AEGECVVEDFP
+2516 EGECVVEDFP
-2527 MPGETVLLEWQQNK
+2527 MPGETVLLEWQQNS
-2541 QNFVITD
+2541 QNFVIIET
-2548 VE
+2548 E

>member
-1 MSPPESWSLSPPI
+1 MLPWTLSPNI
-14 RRLLL
+14 TRRLLV
-19 SVLALLPFLFGGS
+19 VLMLLPLLYERS
-32 VHAQSATDP
+32 AQAQS
-41 SVIDVAVFYTPA
+41 SVIDVAVFYTPQ
-53 AKTANG
+53 AKDNQGGTD
-59 WTSKQQAEAAI
+59 AI
-70 EALVT
+70 KTKIDEIVVA
-75 ETNLAYTNSDVNQTI
+75 TNLAYTNSDVNQAI

-130 VHTVRDRVG
+130 VHTVRDRVR

-173 VHAGL
+173 VQAGL

-191 DRYADC
+191 DRYANC
-197 KHDTDSP
+197 MHDTDSP

-224 SEGSTTA
+224 PEGSTTA

-237 TARWRTVMAYFNQCR
+237 TARWRTVMAYYNQCR
-252 DAGLSPCGAAL
+252 DANVPGNCQPAL

-287 QNTTAVDGPADAAR
+287 RITTAVDGPADAAR

-311 NFRPGRA
+311 NFRKGRA
-318 VQVAFDV
+318 VQVSFDA
-325 GPYMVNEGGSVTVTV
+325 GPYEPTDEGGSVTVTV

-382 LKTFTFRAVQDTR
+382 SKTFTFRAVQDTR
-395 QEDQETVIL
+395 QEAEETVIL

-413 VTVGSQA
+413 VAVGSQA
-420 TATVTLLT
+420 TATVTLT
-428 DNDADLHRASVPS
+428 ANDADLHRVSAPS

-478 IELMVGA
+478 IDLTVGA

-518 AANKLTLNGGTIQD
+518 AANSLNPNGGTIQD
-532 KESTPQNATR
+532 ADNRPATDF
-542 THTAVAADSDHT
+542 THAAVAANSGHT
-554 VDGDTPDLET
+554 VDGDTPELLAMSG

-608 GSVVTLTLVSNIAHD
+608 GSVVTLTLVSNITHD

-635 TPRLQDLAGNA
+635 TPPLQDVAGNA

-694 TDGAPA
+694 TDGAPT

-732 FDTNGTNGDGQ
+732 FDTNGDGQ
-743 VDTNDDTNGDGRV
+743 VDTNDDTNGDGQV

-763 YWNGGAGWM
+763 YWNAGAGWM

-786 GNSYTISNLFVDRS
+786 GNGYTISNLFVDRS

-809 LAGVSSVIRR
+809 LAGVSSAISR

-848 ATGQVAG
+848 ATGRVAG

-878 GRVRVMGG
+878 GRVIGG

-919 GRMGENGDI
+919 GRMGENGDT

-941 HAGGLLGSLAGGT
+941 HAGGLVGSLAGGT
-954 IRVSYAT
+954 IRASYAT

-968 SHVGGLVGE
+968 SAVGGLVGE
-977 NLADTTFTASYWDTR
+977 NLAGTTFTASYWDTR
-992 TSGQTSSA
+992 TSGQMSSA
-1000 GGTAKTTRELQTPTD
+1000 GGTAKITRELQTPTD

-1030 GDSMGNDP
+1030 GDSIGNDP

-1061 WREFGSQLR
+1061 SQEFGSQLR
-1070 VGPTLTVTT
+1070 VGPTLTVAT
-1079 DTGLIELSWPAVTP
+1079 DTGLIKLSWPAVTP

-1108 TGSTV
+1108 TGSTPI
-1113 EAIAEDPPDRE
+1113 EEDLTDPE
-1124 YTDRAVTRDIAYTY
+1124 YIDLDVTRDIEYTY

-1167 DRPSTTRTIAE
+1167 DGAGITRTIPE
-1178 NTTGNIGNPVKATD
+1178 NTPANRNIGDRVKATD
-1192 PDDSTLYY
+1192 PDDRTLTY

-1214 STGQLRTSNALNYE
+1214 RTGQLWTNTALNYE
-1228 ARSTYNVTVSVRDGK
+1228 DRSTYNVTVSVSDGK
-1243 DVNNAD
+1243 NAAGAED
-1249 DMDEDATIAVTIEV
+1249 STADATIEVTITV
-1263 TDVNEAPTFSVTGP
+1263 TDVNELPMFSVTGP
-1277 VSLNVD
+1277 VSRNVR
-1283 EDTLTGRVLDDFSA
+1283 EDTLTGRVLGDFSA
-1297 TDPDTLTLAY
+1297 TDPDTLTPDY
-1307 SGLTY
+1307 SDLTY
-1312 SLRGSEVFFL
+1312 SLNESEVFFL
-1322 EPGTGELILRKAL
+1322 QPGTGELKLRKAL

-1350 SDGKNA
+1350 SDGRNA
-1356 AGAED
+1356 TGVED
-1361 STADATLRVTI
+1361 STADATLAVTI
-1372 NIVNVDEAGLV
+1372 DVINVDEAGMVELSSS
-1383 ALTPDSPQEK
+1383 TPQEK
-1393 QTLMAELSDLD
+1393 QALTATLRDLD
-1404 GHLSEI
+1404 VPVTASITWKWE
-1410 SWQWFRSATRTD
+1410 RSLDQSTWV
-1422 LGTEIT
+1422 

-1433 GAAMARYTPGTDDV
+1433 GAAMARYTPETDDV

-1453 TASYTDGHGTGKE
+1453 TASYTDGHRTGKE
-1466 ESATTTAQVQEA
+1466 ESATTTDVVRAA
-1478 PQVSLKLSPSSIT
+1478 PKVTLLLSDTDHSIS
-1491 EQEGVSTVTAELT
+1491 EGETLQVTAALPG
-1504 RASGA
+1504 GA
-1509 ETRVRVEVTAGAGAV
+1509 GIGTVEVRLTEMQAHY
-1524 TPSRNRA
+1524 TLSETT
-1531 LTIPA
+1531 LTIPP
-1536 NQTTSTGDPV
+1536 GDGTKSNEV
-1546 TLTAKDNKVDGPET
+1546 TLTAKDNKVDVDDRVVDVRGT
-1560 TEVTVTG
+1560 TTN
-1567 TLTHNLLVTA
+1567 TLVIA
-1577 PDPVTLTITDE
+1577 PDPVTLTITDDDE
-1588 DARGVTVSTDTLSI
+1588 RGVTVSTDTLSI
-1602 REEDTGEYKVKLN
+1602 REEDTGEYEVKLN

-1620 NVTVTV
+1620 NVTVTI
-1626 TGHVGTDVTLTPS
+1626 TGHAGTDVTLTPS
-1639 SATLTFTP
+1639 LATLTFTP

-1666 VNDNVTLT
+1666 VNNNVTLT
-1674 HTARGGDYDGATAT
+1674 HTARGGDYDGETAT
-1688 VAVTVT
+1688 VQVTVT
-1694 DNEKK
+1694 DNEKA
-1699 STTVNLSV
+1699 STTVTLSV
-1707 NLDTVTEGASRTVTV
+1707 NPDTVTEAASQTVTV

-1730 RTEMEGDAVVSVMVK
+1730 REMGEDDIEMTVMVTVMVT

-1758 DISKLTIS
+1758 NISTLTIS

-1780 KDDNIYD
+1780 KDDNIYE
-1787 PDETITVR
+1787 PGETVTVS
-1795 GSTTATLDVTTATL
+1795 GTTTELTVTPTTL
-1809 TITDNDGPPTVQRLE
+1809 TITDTDGPPTVTRLE
-1824 VADASIPIL
+1824 VADASIL

-1845 SHPSSSETVVGLTVP
+1845 SHPSSIETVVGLTVP
-1860 VGAAAVRLS
+1860 VGAAAVKLS

-1898 PVTVSGRVSN
+1898 PVTVSGRVIN

-1938 TEGDTGPVAEYTA
+1938 TEGDTRPVAEYTA

-1978 TRGALHFRNSPDYEA
+1978 TRGALHFQNSPDYEA

-2010 IPGETLTGER
+2010 IPGEPLTGER

-2025 VRDAPGEVILKPSS
+2025 VRDAPGEVSLSS
-2039 PRVGRVLTATVED
+2039 SQPRVGRVLTATVTD
-2052 GVDGVDEVTQWC
+2052 PDEVKEVTEWC
-2064 WARSPFRDFL
+2064 WARSPFRDFPSSP
-2074 LDTTETCIS
+2074 DTTETCIS

-2124 AGVVSDR
+2124 AGVVTDR

-2165 TQSTDS
+2165 AQSTDI

-2207 VQTLGSIWQNDVALA
+2207 VQTRGSIWQNDVALA
-2222 SGSTGRP
+2222 SGPTGRS
-2229 PDERLGARVQAGL
+2229 PDDRLGARVQAGP

-2252 ATGPYAV
+2252 ATGTYAV

-2270 PGPDSFQSGVGLLSG
+2270 PGADSFQSGVGILSG

-2311 DTASVCGD
+2311 DTAGVCGD

-2325 LLFNWNLLGDGDH
+2325 LLFNWNLLSDGEH
-2338 EVVALVDGVELDR
+2338 EVVALVDGVELGR

-2357 TLGAEFLRDVTGTCT
+2357 TLGAEFLRGAEGECV
-2372 AADFP
+2372 AEDFP
-2377 TMDETVTLVWQ
+2377 AMGRTVTLEWQ
-2388 QTQQSFVIVDGPA
+2388 QTSQNFVIAGGSA
-2401 PAGTTNRMGTPG
+2401 PSGTVPG
-2413 VGYLENP
+2413 RPSTLTGYLENP
-2420 GPNSFQ
+2420 GHNSFQ
-2426 SGIGVLS
+2426 SGVRVLS

-2446 GTAGRQVAAYGT
+2446 GAAGRQVAAYGT
-2458 ERLDTQGACGDTAN
+2458 ERLDTQGACGDTDN

-2483 GEGEHE
+2483 GDGEHA
-2489 VVAFVDGEELGR
+2489 VVAYVDDVELGR
-2501 ATVRVTTLGAEFVRG
+2501 ATVRVTTLGVEFVRDV
-2516 AEGECVVEDFP
+2516 EGECVVEDFP
-2527 MPGETVLLEWQQNK
+2527 MLGETVTLEWQQNS
-2541 QNFVITD
+2541 QNFVITA

>member
-1 MSPPESWSLSPPI
+1 MPPWTLSPNI
-14 RRLLL
+14 TRRLLV
-19 SVLALLPFLFGGS
+19 VLMLLPLLYERS
-32 VHAQSATDP
+32 AQAQS
-41 SVIDVAVFYTPA
+41 SVIDVAVFYTPQ
-53 AKTANG
+53 AKDNQGGTD
-59 WTSKQQAEAAI
+59 AI
-70 EALVT
+70 KTKIDEIVVA
-75 ETNLAYTNSDVNQTI
+75 TNLAYTNSDVNQAI

-173 VHAGL
+173 VQAGL

-191 DRYADC
+191 DRYANC
-197 KHDTDSP
+197 KHATDSP

-224 SEGSTTA
+224 PEGSTTA

-237 TARWRTVMAYFNQCR
+237 TARWRTVMAYYNQCR
-252 DAGLSPCGAAL
+252 DANVPGNCQPAL

-287 QNTTAVDGPADAAR
+287 RITTDVDGPADAAR

-318 VQVAFDV
+318 VQVSFDV
-325 GPYMVNEGGSVTVTV
+325 GPYAVNEGGSVTVTV

-382 LKTFTFRAVQDTR
+382 SKTFTFRAVQDTR
-395 QEDQETVIL
+395 QEGEETVIL

-413 VTVGSQA
+413 VAVGSQA
-420 TATVTLLT
+420 TATVTLT
-428 DNDADLHRASVPS
+428 ANDADLHRVSAPS

-450 PGVAYAAGEEIKVAV
+450 PGAAYAAGEEIKVAV

-485 NTRQALCQTVAS
+485 NTWQALCQTVAS
-497 EVLTCTYTVVADE
+497 EVLTCTYTVVVDE

-518 AANKLTLNGGTIQD
+518 AANSLNPNGGTIQD
-532 KESTPQNATR
+532 ADNRPATDF
-542 THTAVAADSDHT
+542 THAAVAANSGHT
-554 VDGDTPDLET
+554 VDGDTPELLAMSG

-608 GSVVTLTLVSNIAHD
+608 GSVVTLTLVSNITHD

-635 TPRLQDLAGNA
+635 TPPLQDVAGNA

-732 FDTNGTNGDGQ
+732 FDTNGDGQ
-743 VDTNDDTNGDGRV
+743 VDMDDDTNGDGQV

-763 YWNGGAGWM
+763 YWNAGAGWM

-786 GNSYTISNLFVDRS
+786 GNGYTISNLFVDRS

-809 LAGVSSVIRR
+809 LAGASSAIRR

-825 RVTGARYVGGLVGLS
+825 RVTGDRQVGGLVGLS

-864 GNGIGGKIH
+864 RNDTGKIH

-878 GRVRVMGG
+878 GRVKGG

-941 HAGGLLGSLAGGT
+941 HAGGLVGSLAGGGM
-954 IRVSYAT
+954 IRASYAT

-968 SHVGGLVGE
+968 SDVGGLVGE

-992 TSGQTSSA
+992 TSGQMSSA
-1000 GGTAKTTRELQTPTD
+1000 GGTAKTTTELQTPTD

-1030 GDSMGNDP
+1030 GDSIGNDP

-1061 WREFGSQLR
+1061 SPEFGSQLR
-1070 VGPTLTVTT
+1070 VGPTLTVAT
-1079 DTGLIELSWPAVTP
+1079 DTGLVELSWPAVTP

-1108 TGSTV
+1108 TGSTPI
-1113 EAIAEDPPDRE
+1113 EEDLTDPE
-1124 YTDRAVTRDIAYTY
+1124 YIDLDVTRDIEYTY

-1167 DRPSTTRTIAE
+1167 DGAGITRTIPE
-1178 NTTGNIGNPVKATD
+1178 NTPANRNIGDRVKATD
-1192 PDDSTLYY
+1192 PDDRTLTY
-1200 SLDAASAAVFTITE
+1200 SLDAASAAVFTIIE
-1214 STGQLRTSNALNYE
+1214 STGQLRTNTALNYE
-1228 ARSTYNVTVSVRDGK
+1228 DRRTYNVTVSVRDGK
-1243 DVNNAD
+1243 NVAGAEDSTA
-1249 DMDEDATIAVTIEV
+1249 DATIDVTITV
-1263 TDVNEAPTFSVTGP
+1263 TDVNELPMFSVTGP
-1277 VSLNVD
+1277 VSRNVR
-1283 EDTLTGRVLDDFSA
+1283 EDTLTGRVLGDFSA
-1297 TDPDTLTLAY
+1297 TDPDTLTPDY
-1307 SGLTY
+1307 SDLTY
-1312 SLRGSEVFFL
+1312 SLNESEVFFL
-1322 EPGTGELILRKAL
+1322 EPGTGELKLRKAL

-1350 SDGKNA
+1350 SDGRNA
-1356 AGAED
+1356 TGVED
-1361 STADATLRVTI
+1361 STADATLPVTI
-1372 NIVNVDEAGLV
+1372 NVINVEEAGMV

-1393 QTLMAELSDLD
+1393 QTLTATLSDPD

-1433 GAAMARYTPGTDDV
+1433 GAAMARYTPETDDV

-1453 TASYTDGHGTGKE
+1453 TASYTDGHRTGKE
-1466 ESATTTAQVQEA
+1466 ESAITTAVVQAA
-1478 PQVSLKLSPSSIT
+1478 PKVTLLLSDTDHSIS
-1491 EQEGVSTVTAELT
+1491 EGETLQVTAALPG
-1504 RASGA
+1504 GA
-1509 ETRVRVEVTAGAGAV
+1509 GIGTVEVRLTEMQAHY
-1524 TPSRNRA
+1524 TLSETT
-1531 LTIPA
+1531 LTIPP
-1536 NQTTSTGDPV
+1536 GDGTKSNEV
-1546 TLTAKDNKVDGPET
+1546 TLTAKDNKVDADDK
-1560 TEVTVTG
+1560 VVDVTG
-1567 TLTHNLLVTA
+1567 TTTNTLVIA
-1577 PDPVTLTITDE
+1577 PDPVTLAITDDDE
-1588 DARGVTVSTDTLSI
+1588 RGVRVSEATLSI
-1602 REEDTGEYKVKLN
+1602 REEDTDEYAVKLN

-1620 NVTVTV
+1620 NVTVTI
-1626 TGHVGTDVTLTPS
+1626 TGHAGTDVTLTPS

-1674 HTARGGDYDGATAT
+1674 HTARGGDYDGETAT
-1688 VAVTVT
+1688 VVVTVT
-1694 DNEKK
+1694 DNEKE

-1707 NLDTVTEGASRTVTV
+1707 NPDTVTEGASRTVTV

-1730 RTEMEGDAVVSVMVK
+1730 REMGEDDIEMTVMVTVMVT

-1780 KDDNIYD
+1780 KDDNIYE

-1795 GSTTATLDVTTATL
+1795 GSTTATLDVTPATL
-1809 TITDNDGPPTVQRLE
+1809 TITDTDGPPTVTRLE

-1833 EDGGETTVTVTL
+1833 EDGGEATVTVTL

-1860 VGAAAVRLS
+1860 VGAAAVKLS

-1874 IPAEATS
+1874 IPAEAPS

-1898 PVTVSGRVSN
+1898 PVTVSGRVIN
-1908 LSGSR
+1908 LSGR
-1913 SPAQVQLTITDDDP
+1913 QSPAQVQLTITDDDP

-1938 TEGDTGPVAEYTA
+1938 TEGDTRPVAEYTA

-1978 TRGALHFRNSPDYEA
+1978 TRGALHFQNSPDYEA

-2010 IPGETLTGER
+2010 IPGEPLTGER

-2165 TQSTDS
+2165 AQSTDS

-2202 DTTGG
+2202 DTSGG
-2207 VQTLGSIWQNDVALA
+2207 VQTRGSIWQNDVALA
-2222 SGSTGRP
+2222 SGPTGRP
-2229 PDERLGARVQAGL
+2229 PDDRLGARVQAGP

-2252 ATGPYAV
+2252 ATGTYAV

-2270 PGPDSFQSGVGLLSG
+2270 PGADSFQSGVGILSG
-2285 WVCDADMVEIELNG
+2285 WVCEAAVVEIELNG
-2299 MPQEAAYGTERL
+2299 MPQEAAYGTERR
-2311 DTASVCGD
+2311 DTASVCRD

-2325 LLFNWNLLGDGDH
+2325 LLFNWNLLGDGEH
-2338 EVVALVDGVELDR
+2338 TVVALVDGVELGR

-2357 TLGAEFLRDVTGTCT
+2357 TLGQEFLRDVTGTCE

-2377 TMDETVTLVWQ
+2377 SPGEHVTLVWQ
-2388 QTQQSFVIVDGPA
+2388 QNSQNFVIAGGSA
-2401 PAGTTNRMGTPG
+2401 PSGTVPG
-2413 VGYLENP
+2413 RPSTLTGYLENP
-2420 GPNSFQ
+2420 GHNSFQ
-2426 SGIGVLS
+2426 SGVRVLS

-2446 GTAGRQVAAYGT
+2446 GAAGRQVAAYGT
-2458 ERLDTQGACGDTAN
+2458 ERLDTQGACGDTDN

-2483 GEGEHE
+2483 GDGEHA
-2489 VVAFVDGEELGR
+2489 VVAYVDDVELGR
-2501 ATVRVTTLGAEFVRG
+2501 ATVRVTTLGVEFLRDV
-2516 AEGECVVEDFP
+2516 EGECVVEDFP
-2527 MPGETVLLEWQQNK
+2527 MLGETVTLEWQQNS
-2541 QNFVITD
+2541 QNFVITA